1 MRGKKSRLFI
11 CGMLAA
17 CMLIEQIAT
26 DTMSLTA
33 YAAADTTV
41 VSDAQGTSEDSG
53 DGSLQVYTE
62 GDSDTPVA
70 EASGESSE
78 QGTAQTETKASD
90 ESGSADAS
98 SADTG
103 KSEDGAADT
112 SSDAAGKDG
121 TSGDASASTSENA
134 GQSATDGT
142 SKEAANQ
149 SKSATGEDDEELTD
163 EEKAAKEK
171 EEKEKKALEEAALK
185 DAEKK
190 TYKAS
195 IKVIWDDDGNLYKQR
210 PSSLRISI
218 ADQEMELSVSD
229 SDSETTTTVEYTSA
243 EEATEIKLLDSLSDY
258 NTSLD
263 RDSDGTFIIKNTY
276 NGEKKEITIGI
287 KWIDEHNNTV
297 SWPSKVYSNQAK
309 FDLKANDDSRY
320 ETVYFSPTGSTI
332 KRSVQKDFDCSNI
345 EVAALDGYST
355 IVESDN
361 AKENFTVNYIANNR
375 TIDITTSWQNINGH
389 GDRIPERCSFTYG
402 AVEHCI
408 SASFDTYD
416 EKGEKK
422 TISLPDG
429 ELIEDT
435 FSVDPIPCFESVVT
449 RMDWGYDVEY
459 TYSGEGAIS
468 ISVKWIDYDDRWNE
482 RPDQIGLTF
491 IPGIESEA
499 AVTTSTI
506 SAGDNWKNDS
516 LQDKD
521 MPDGWG
527 VEKKIVPQTVYN
539 YTCSYVWFGNNKDTC
554 TITYTHKKIK
564 DGKLKVEWAGDE
576 EHLDLRPSKVKVDL
590 LDDGNIENVIA
601 SFTLTGKNEAF
612 LDLPADFTA
621 DWIQPENVDYY
632 APYIY
637 LDEETD
643 TWVIQY
649 QFCAANQHAVDVI
662 WDDFNNVL
670 NTRPDSFRLKMGG
683 NGDSA
688 GYYIVLSKDDAI
700 EENKWH
706 SLIWLTGENIYA
718 FRRPVITDA
727 NAAALMGYTSN
738 VTITEDKNYQIELKY
753 EGDKREQIKIQTEWK
768 NAEGMNKP
776 KTLSVRLDKDSTYV
790 QKLEVFVDKE
800 ETLYAPE
807 GLSADDITV
816 AEIQSCDEADN
827 YTFETRDDEYNE
839 QGVHVFT
846 IVGTY
851 KTDKVNIGVQKEW
864 IDEGHT
870 GERSDVTV
878 QLYID
883 DQPQNKYKTLTAKN
897 NWKSAFTGLDQLSN
911 GHEYKVEEV
920 LSDKQEKLYKSSV
933 KGDASSGFTITN
945 TYIEEIPIKV
955 IWEDDDNISGFSNTL
970 SRPSSFNMKIN
981 FKKPDGT
988 ESSTSVTVKK
998 PDAVEVDSIWEC
1010 TFTDYDGFVKQY
1022 YNSFEVSGIPSWYE
1036 VEANYTKQDGF
1047 RINCKLKD
1055 EYEYKPLE
1063 IYTVWEGEDET
1074 VGSSQRPANI
1084 ELTLSTDGRS
1094 DSAVI
1099 ISATERKKD
1108 ICVSKDVY
1116 DNDKITIKASDPQP
1130 SDIENAEKYTYY
1142 VTRNEKQKQ
1151 IYTVHCVYS
1160 PVKFDVVK
1168 KWKDTGHKDERPS
1181 SVQVQLYVD
1190 DVKQEGDNALI
1201 TLSAD
1206 NDWKGTF
1213 RLPKLTD
1220 GMSYKVKEVIPEKY
1234 EENYSSEVTGD
1245 ADKGFTITNTYV
1257 EEADKKT
1264 IKITKKWE
1272 DIGHEEER
1280 PDSVTV
1286 RLYDGT
1292 SLVKDDIVLSEDNE
1306 WTATVKVTDNSASY
1320 RVEEVETSTGTDTGT
1335 DSGTTDGSETTTP
1348 TDTDTNDSAKQSAD
1362 STTSTDTGST
1372 DTGST
1377 DQEAAPTP
1385 GTGSTDQEAAPTPG
1399 TGTTDQDAA
1408 PTPGTTT
1415 GGNLSKYQV
1424 SYSSY
1429 TPTTT
1434 GTEEGYNEELII
1446 TNTYKVEGD
1455 DYKDI
1460 TITKYW
1466 DDNDNAAGLRP
1477 SSVEIKLQKKV
1488 GEQTT
1493 ATDVCTV
1500 TLNADNDW
1508 KAVVRDQPLYE
1519 GTGDSRQAIT
1529 YNVLEVGTEDEAP
1542 APTPTPT
1549 PTPEEGDTTTG
1560 GDTDESGEDKD
1571 AAPLSNE
1578 GNTNTTAANTAETD
1592 TSTDTDTQEPAPTPS
1607 GTTTGG
1613 TTTGGTT
1620 TGDDT
1625 TSGGASGGWST
1636 PTIAA
1641 YKAFYVGSAEEGF
1654 TVINSFNL
1662 TDINIKVV
1670 WDDAGH
1676 EEIRPKQVTDIYLYK
1691 GEEQAS
1697 DKLTVDESVNWAQVV
1712 PDQSVEG
1719 DFTVKAPD
1727 LEHYDRTIIGD
1738 ALDGFIITYIY
1749 RDNSD
1754 ETADIVIKKKWDM
1767 GDLAVALA
1775 HPDKATVQLKK
1786 GDEVIAT
1793 QELSA
1798 DNDWTFTMREQPLK
1812 DEKGQEIK
1820 YTVEEVGTPSGYE
1833 MSVEEVNQDAEGR
1846 EIKTDGEGAESS
1858 GKDTDS
1864 QQTAG
1869 QTANGDSAS
1878 AQNGID
1884 GTGTAGAAEG
1894 SDTTQTVTT
1903 AAVAAKVFTVT
1914 NKYNGKTIHYKV
1926 EKKWDIDI
1934 EDNDRPDSIRVAIQ
1948 KKNGDKWETVK
1959 VPELSK
1965 DNSWTWEGNLP
1976 DGEYRARELK
1986 EDTLFEEFETV
1997 IKNAVGTLTKD
2008 TYTSWIAN
2016 IKSSGKSYWSGLPDY
2031 LKKAADKGYD
2041 YLCDSL
2047 NAKADDLYDQMMERL
2062 SFASVDGKIVDAG
2075 DDVYVDYH
2083 VPQRFSAIEGGNQ
2096 DAHVT
2101 HYKVTYEES
2110 GNSCTIT
2117 NEAVLEIDVIKRWI
2131 ELNGAKAPDSVWV
2144 VLMMKPNSK
2153 FMDKLPGGVLDYE
2166 FPVINPIKGGNNPL
2180 ALISEFTLGFGSDL
2194 LNKISGSILPKLA
2207 IAKVSKDDNWKTT
2220 FVVSKYTLGIPMEF
2234 KGAEVTSEIVRQ
2246 IVKYFLKIDLPI
2258 SYNPLDGYISIPTK
2272 AIPTILGITD
2282 ISQITDLSGLVEKA
2296 KEKVM
2301 SMKLEDFGNLGF
2313 DTLLDA
2319 WHLMA
2324 NVINIKFKIDWPDP
2338 DPVPNTIQGEK
2349 TWDDNDNAAGKRP
2362 EQVVV
2367 HLYKNGQPAK
2377 DENGNEITATI
2388 SEKSG
2393 WRYTFVNCPEMDD
2406 QGNRITYTVKEDP
2419 VEGYQVT
2426 YDGYNITNKYTGVT
2440 KEDEYSNIKITKV
2453 WDDAGH
2459 DKKRPTEVVV
2469 TLKGETASGMMISAE
2484 LELTAENDWS
2494 YTAEDMPLV
2503 MDGEEFTYTLTEKEL
2518 SNYTAVISG
2527 SAVNG
2532 FVITNT
2538 YKDQEEETIDI
2549 PITKVWDDQGQ
2560 ENKRPSQITA
2570 TLKKGEGDSA
2580 ETVASVTLSESNN
2593 WKAVVREQPKT
2604 DAATSAEIKYTVEES
2619 AENDGLKNYDGEVTG
2634 SASEGFTITN
2644 TYKPGDGKVN
2654 VKITKQW
2661 EDLGHEDKRPDKV
2674 TATLKNGDK
2683 EVAAVE
2689 LTKENNWTATVRSV
2703 QLKDILNREI
2713 EYTVEE
2719 EALENYD
2726 TAINGSAQDGFV
2738 ITNVYDDNDPETI
2751 DIPITKVWDD
2761 EDNAAGVRPD
2771 SVKVTLKNNGK
2782 VIATATLNE
2791 DNDWT
2796 AVVRDQPQKDEQGN
2810 AIKYVVSEDNVP
2822 GYTHIVSG
2830 NAIDGFIVTNSYRTQ
2845 KILITKE
2852 WKGDEDHTE
2861 SRPDK
2866 VEVKLKVNGEE
2877 YTTVELNADNSWK
2890 ATARVPMY
2898 DKDGEEIKY
2907 TVEEASVKD
2916 YKVEYGEAVKTDN
2929 GYSFAI
2935 TNTYEPETKELKI
2948 TKKWEDEGNTESRP
2962 SQIKV
2967 NLQANGETVDTITLH
2982 SDSASNAAEEGK
2994 ATVTFGESTD
3004 TTWTCTVQDIPVRDG
3019 KGKDITYTVEEDKS
3033 GDDEEAQKLQKYST
3047 KVEGDAESG
3056 FTITNTYDKV
3066 DITITKKWEDLGHDS
3081 ERPSEVIAKL
3091 TGNSETKEVRL
3102 NAGNNW
3108 TDTVKNLPMTTA
3120 DGSKITYKVEESVTC
3135 SNEAD
3140 TAKLAKYKSAVTGD
3154 AQSGFTIT
3162 NTYDDKD
3169 DNTIDILIKKVWED
3183 NDNAAEK
3190 RPESVKVTLKKEGA
3204 EDVIAEATLSEENNW
3219 QVTVKDQPQQDD
3231 SGSDIKYVVSED
3243 TTGEWAE
3250 NYTTKISEVTK
3261 ADAADGADA
3270 DKEANE
3276 NISENADKN
3285 AETHY
3290 VCTVTNTYDDNQ
3302 QKITI
3307 VKKWE
3312 DEGHQDREPE
3322 EVVIKLKAG
3331 DIIARSIALD
3341 KETDWKA
3348 TYTMPVKDAEGK
3360 VITYSIEE
3368 NPVEDYEATY
3378 SGPITLESK
3387 DGGDDSHTLTV
3398 TNTYKQDT
3406 RKIKISKVWKD
3417 EGYESKRPAEV
3428 KINLKAGDQVVASIT
3443 LPKGNVTY
3451 ADGSKSDDSKAKD
3464 GDDADPDGA
3473 QDADA
3478 DKEQEAGSE
3487 DQNTWTGYIDNLP
3500 IRDEEGKEIAYTVEE
3515 DKSGESEDKDKL
3527 KLEDYQTEVAGD
3539 AQNGFTV
3546 TNTYEKK
3553 IPFHVEKEWDIDLEK
3568 NDCPDSIK
3576 VALQKKDGENWK
3588 TAKVVELTKDGGW
3601 KMDVEVPE
3609 GTYRARELKED
3620 TVYDSFVE
3628 TIDKVTKENYGEW
3641 INKIKEGGKSYWSSL
3656 PESIRSAADK
3666 GYDKL
3671 CDALGTKGENLREEL
3686 ISKLGASDADAKII
3700 KGEGEECYVDYSVPA
3715 RVSAV
3720 AGEQE
3725 AHKTRYKVSYKD
3737 EENSCKITNKAILE
3751 IDVIKRW
3758 IVPEGTELPDHVWLV
3773 LMTSPNSKFTD
3784 NLPDGMMKIEFPVVN
3799 PLKGGMNPLEMI
3811 LEATIGVGS
3820 DLIAKITDGILPKL
3834 AVAKVTKDDNWR
3846 TTFVVSKYTMGI
3858 PMEFKGAEATSE
3870 IIRQIVKYFLK
3881 FDLPVSVNL
3890 LDGYISIPT
3899 KAISTIMGIEDVSD
3913 ILDFSKLAGDALA
3926 KAKSLTME
3934 DLKNLGLNT
3943 ITDVGHLMAN
3953 VINIK
3958 FNIPKRD
3965 PDPDPETIRGK
3976 KTWDDDNDAAK
3987 KRPETITVRLYKNG
4001 EPAKDEKGNEITATT
4016 SKNADWSYTFTNCPS
4031 KDKDGNAIT
4040 YSVRED
4046 PVPEGYEVTYSGYN
4060 ITNKYTGEKEN
4071 EDKINITVTKA
4082 WDDEGQEDKRPD
4094 SIKVKLMAD
4103 GEMVQELELTKANNW
4118 TQKVEDLL
4126 LKNNEGKEIKYT
4138 VEEVTSAGS
4147 LENYEIKIT
4156 GDASSGFTIT
4166 NTYKDNKK
4174 TINIPIKKVW
4184 VDDNNAAGKRP
4195 ESVKVTLKNVT
4206 TGEDVKTVEL
4216 LKANNWQTTVE
4227 KLPQYTEDGKE
4238 IEYAVEEETVSGY
4251 TAKIDGSAAEGFTV
4265 TNEYDAS
4272 KITII
4277 KEWKGDEEHKDSR
4290 PKSVKVTLKA
4300 DGEDYASFDL
4310 SESNSWKMT
4319 MHVPTAKEDGTEIKY
4334 TAEEVSVKD
4343 YETKVGEVQKTE
4355 DGYSITITNTYK
4367 PETGSIK
4374 ITKIW
4379 KDEGHTDNR
4388 PSQIKVKLLKGEEV
4402 DQEITLSAEN
4412 ASSEDSTKW
4421 SCTLQNK
4428 ALRDEKGQT
4437 IEYTVEEDKTGESED
4452 AQKIQKYGTKVEG
4465 DAEKGFTITNTYG
4478 EQEITVTKKW
4488 DDLGHE
4494 KDRPEEIQFKLMAN
4508 GEFKQNIILT
4518 AAEGWTKT
4526 VTGLQAADDAGKT
4539 IEYTVTEDKEA
4550 NGDKLKN
4557 YKTSE
4562 AEGDM
4567 EKGFTITNT
4576 YDDED
4581 PATINILLKKVWEDD
4596 DNAAKVRPDSVKVTL
4611 KNKNTGE
4618 EVATVDLSEENSWQ
4632 AVVRDQPAKDDEGK
4646 DIEYQVEEVK
4656 VENYTTKIGDMEKTE
4671 DGYSFTITNTY
4682 EAEDKKITII
4692 KKWKG
4697 DEESKEQDQEEQGQE
4712 DQQQDKQEG
4721 QEQEGQESK
4730 DKRPESVVVRLKAG
4744 DIEFKTLVLDKENN
4758 WQASVRVPVKDADGT
4773 EYNYTVTEDP
4783 VENYETEISEAEK
4796 TEEGYTFTITN
4807 SYKKETTNIKITKI
4821 WKDENDKAKKRP
4833 EKVKI
4838 DLKANG
4844 TVVKSITLPDGTV
4857 TDPSTEEKEGAEEA
4871 GTDTSKE
4878 ENNGTGAD
4886 AGNAADSAALAL
4898 ESDNADEEGDK
4909 DAGDKQEGSEG
4920 SEGSEETAVTE
4931 WTGTIENM
4939 PLRDENGELIT
4950 YTVEE
4955 DKNVEAEK
4963 IRYYK
4968 TEVSGD
4974 AQSGFTVTNTYGDK
4988 ATFHVEKEWKIDLG
5002 NTDRPDSIRV
5012 AIQKKEN
5019 DAWKTEQVVVLSSDN
5034 DWKLDVEILEGS
5046 GEYRAR
5052 EMQQDNAWDEIVGKI
5067 DTLTQDTYA
5076 SWLSSM
5082 KESGKDYW
5090 SSLPDAIRNAADQG
5104 YSALCDKVGAEGEEL
5119 RKKMISMLGA
5129 KDADSKIVT
5138 GEAAKEEGGEDGRYV
5153 IYSVPAR
5160 PTAITGEQEAHQTRY
5175 EVKYEDEKNSC
5186 KITNEAILEIDVI
5199 KRWIVP
5205 EGTELPEKVW
5215 VALMAKPSSKFTEQL
5230 PAGVLDYEFPV
5241 INPKTGG
5248 QNPVS
5253 IISDMAL
5260 GLSADWLDNLI
5271 PNIPKLA
5278 IAKITKDDN
5287 WKTTFIVSKYT
5298 MGVPMEYKGAE
5309 LTSEVIRQIIKYLSG
5324 FDIPISVNILDGY
5337 ISIPT
5342 KAIKTI
5348 MGIENVSDILD
5359 FSKLTGAALKKA
5371 KSLTLDD
5378 LKNLGLNTITDVGHL
5393 MANVI
5398 NIKFNIPPGDPTPGT
5413 IEGEKTWDD
5422 NNNAAGK
5429 RPETIT
5435 VRLYKN
5441 GEPAKDAKG
5450 NDIVAVT
5457 SKDANWKYTFTDLA
5471 DKDDEGNTITY
5482 SVREDPVEYYETTYS
5497 GYNITNKYTEK
5508 KVNEDKIDITVIKK
5522 WDDQGQQDKRPEFIE
5537 VTLTADDASVQA
5549 QTVKLTRSNDWT
5561 YTFKDLPLKNAEGKE
5576 IEYKVNEV
5584 TVEHYK
5590 TEVTGN
5596 ASSGFTITNTYSNE
5610 DPETIDI
5617 PVTKVWDDIGH
5628 ESERPFKITVK
5639 LMKDGAEQP
5648 LQTVELNQDNGWKT
5662 TIYGLPTKEEDDT
5675 EITYRLE
5682 EDKESLNLQN
5692 YDTSITGDM
5701 EKGFT
5706 ITNTYEDNDPKTIDI
5721 PIRKVWKDDDNRA
5734 SSRPESVQVTLINQN
5749 TAQEVAT
5756 VELSESNSW
5765 SAVVRDQPQYD
5776 DKGDEIKYT
5785 VSEISVPGYEVEIAG
5800 SATEGFTVTNTKSNQ
5815 KITVL
5820 KKWEGD
5826 EQEKRPEKVTVTLKA
5841 DGELYAMFDLCESN
5855 HWKTTMKVP
5864 IRNEKGEEIKYT
5876 VTEETVNDYV
5886 TKISEAEKTDEG
5898 YTFTITNTYKKETKN
5913 VTITKVWVD
5922 EGYDDVRPSQVRIDL
5937 KANGTVVKSLHLP
5950 EGKIVDA
5957 DTSKAEETAINLK
5970 KEDNQWSGTIKDL
5983 PARDEDGKTITYTV
5997 EEDKSDTATD
6007 AEKIQKY
6014 GTEYSGNAESGFTV
6028 TNTYDQK
6035 DPETIK
6041 IPVIKIWDD
6050 NDNAADLRPEK
6061 VTIEIINK
6069 KTEEVVDT
6077 IELTKAN
6084 NAANEW
6090 KGLSKELPKTG
6101 EDGTTPIEYTA
6112 KELTVEGY
6120 TTEGPTGDAQIGFT
6134 FTNKYD
6140 VRKIV
6145 IKKVWAGDEDRTDKR
6160 PKEVIVRLK
6169 ANDITA
6175 RTIVLSEENNW
6186 EASYSMPAMGADKT
6200 PYTYSVEE
6208 DPVEDYKTEVKEEST
6223 EDGKTITFTV
6233 TNTYEQEKQDIKIT
6247 KIWKDEGFEA
6257 DRPSKVKIDLKA
6269 NDEVVASISLPD
6281 GEVTYTKKDD
6291 TTEGED
6297 AGKDDTTEGEDTSK
6311 KDETAEGEDTAGSNP
6326 STEGTGTG
6334 GTEGSDSKEPT
6345 EWTGTIQ
6352 NMPVRDA
6359 QGNEISYSVTEDKT
6373 VEKDKIEKYT
6383 TEYGGD
6389 AQSGFTVTNSRS
6401 NTFTV
6406 EKKWDIDL
6414 LGNDR
6419 PDSIRVAIQKK
6430 EEEDTWKT
6438 VKVVELSSDNSWKL
6452 DVSVPE
6458 GTYRAREMQED
6469 TALDEIIQKID
6480 NVTKQTYGNWIT
6492 SIKESGKEYWSGL
6505 PESIRSAADK
6515 GYDELCDAVGAQGED
6530 LRTKM
6535 IELLGAAKADSKI
6548 VEAGDESYV
6557 SYHVPERTTSTE
6569 GAHQTKYLV
6578 KYEDKDNSCI
6588 ITNQAILEID
6598 VIKRWLELNGAKK
6611 PDKVVV
6617 VLLASID
6624 QSKIAGLDTS
6634 GIELPGYLNVE
6645 VPVVSPIKGGN
6656 DIFAVLADYDL
6667 GFGSDILNKI
6677 SLIPKLAVAKVDESC
6692 NWRTSYVVSK
6702 YTLGLPMKYKGAELT
6717 SEIIRQVVKY
6727 WIGIDSPVSFSPF
6740 GGFISIPTKA
6750 IHTYLGIEDLED
6762 LMDLSKLTGKALE
6775 KAKTLQLDD
6784 FKNFGFDTLKDDWH
6798 LMANVINILFKIDI
6812 PPGDPDV
6819 PPNTVVGKKTWDDN
6833 DDAAKKRPSTITVH
6847 LYKNG
6852 QPALDENGKEITATT
6867 SAAGE
6872 WRYSFTNCPS
6882 KDANGNKITYSIR
6895 EDKVEWYTTIY
6906 DGMNVTNRYRESGGE
6921 EEKINITITKK
6932 WEDND
6937 NKAKKRPTTIT
6948 VNLKN
6953 GESIVGTVVL
6963 SESNN
6968 WTDTIKD
6975 LPLKDAQGKEIDYKV
6990 DEVSVPGYTTTIDG
7004 DKTSGFT
7011 ITNTYE
7017 EQVSN
7022 PIKIVVITKWVDEG
7036 HEDKR
7041 PDHVTIGL
7049 YADGDKVKGDDQTAS
7064 QEWTTTYEN
7073 MPKFKTSTNGRL
7085 RAGAIMLTAGADAQS
7100 DLIAYS
7106 VTEDPVKNYT
7116 TVVGSAEE
7124 MDYGYRFIIVN
7135 TYTEDG
7141 GEYVPPTDPTEPD
7154 HGEYVPPNDP
7164 TEVPPS
7170 TPTTPTTVPPTP
7182 TTVIPPGGTTQVGS
7196 LQVSKVVKGSDED
7209 KAKSFT
7215 FTVTLSLNGVPYVGT
7230 VGTEGILFDAEGKTT
7245 FTLKDG
7251 ETKLIEG
7258 IPAGLT
7264 YTVTEEKADGFKVI
7278 KTGETGTIE
7287 NGRVKTAQFTNVHF
7301 AGIVTN
7307 IVPKTGDT
7315 SNMMLWICLIGAAV
7329 IVMVLVTV
7337 IGRKKDKQNKK

>member
-103 KSEDGAADT
+103 KSESGAAGT
-112 SSDAAGKDG
+112 SSAAAA
-121 TSGDASASTSENA
+121 SGDSSAANGSNKDSSASTSENA
-134 GQSATDGT
+134 GQNAADGT
-142 SKEAANQ
+142 SKDAANQ
-149 SKSATGEDDEELTD
+149 SESATGEDDEELTD

-229 SDSETTTTVEYTSA
+229 SDSETTTTVRYTSA

-263 RDSDGTFIIKNTY
+263 RDSEGTFIIKNTY

-355 IVESDN
+355 VVESDN

-435 FSVDPIPCFESVVT
+435 FSVDPIPYFESVVT

-643 TWVIQY
+643 TWVIRY
-649 QFCAANQHAVDVI
+649 QFCATNQHAVDVI

-670 NTRPDSFRLKMGG
+670 NTRPDSFRLKMDG
-683 NGDSA
+683 NGDTA

-718 FRRPVITDA
+718 FKRPVITDA

-738 VTITEDKNYQIELKY
+738 VTITEDENYQIELKY

-776 KTLSVRLDKDSTYV
+776 KTLSVTLDKDSTYV
-790 QKLEVFVDKE
+790 QKLEVPFDKGE
-800 ETLYAPE
+800 MLYAPE

-955 IWEDDDNISGFSNTL
+955 IWEDDDNISGYSNTL

-981 FKKPDGT
+981 FKKLDGT

-1022 YNSFEVSGIPSWYE
+1022 YKSFEVSGIPSWYE

-1047 RINCKLKD
+1047 LINCKLKD
-1055 EYEYKPLE
+1055 EYEYKSLE

-1099 ISATERKKD
+1099 ISATEPKND

-1142 VTRNEKQKQ
+1142 VTRNEEQKQK
-1151 IYTVHCVYS
+1151 YTVHCVYS

-1257 EEADKKT
+1257 EDADKKT

-1320 RVEEVETSTGTDTGT
+1320 RVEEVETTTGTDTGT

-1362 STTSTDTGST
+1362 TTTSTDTGST
-1372 DTGST
+1372 D
-1377 DQEAAPTP
+1377 
-1385 GTGSTDQEAAPTPG
+1385 

-1415 GGNLSKYQV
+1415 GGSLSKYQV

-1446 TNTYKVEGD
+1446 TNTYKVESD
-1455 DYKDI
+1455 DYRDI

-1676 EEIRPKQVTDIYLYK
+1676 EEIRPKQVTDIYLYR

-1697 DKLTVDESVNWAQVV
+1697 DKLTVDESINWAQVV

-1738 ALDGFIITYIY
+1738 ALDGFTITYIY

-1754 ETADIVIKKKWDM
+1754 ETANIVIKKKWDM

-1833 MSVEEVNQDAEGR
+1833 MSVEEVNQDAEGK
-1846 EIKTDGEGAESS
+1846 EIKTD
-1858 GKDTDS
+1858 
-1864 QQTAG
+1864 G

-2604 DAATSAEIKYTVEES
+2604 DAATGAEIKYTVEES

-2810 AIKYVVSEDNVP
+2810 AIKYMVSEDNVP

-2935 TNTYEPETKELKI
+2935 TNNYEPETKELKI

-2967 NLQANGETVDTITLH
+2967 NLQANGETVDTITLR
-2982 SDSASNAAEEGK
+2982 SDSASIAAVAEAKASNESGNDGNSNSEDASNAADEGK

-3091 TGNSETKEVRL
+3091 TGNGETKEVRL

-3331 DIIARSIALD
+3331 DSIARSIALD

-3348 TYTMPVKDAEGK
+3348 TYTMRVKDAEGK

-3553 IPFHVEKEWDIDLEK
+3553 ITFHVEKEWDIDLEK

-4118 TQKVEDLL
+4118 TQKVEDLP

-4156 GDASSGFTIT
+4156 GD
-4166 NTYKDNKK
+4166 
-4174 TINIPIKKVW
+4174 
-4184 VDDNNAAGKRP
+4184 
-4195 ESVKVTLKNVT
+4195 
-4206 TGEDVKTVEL
+4206 
-4216 LKANNWQTTVE
+4216 
-4227 KLPQYTEDGKE
+4227 
-4238 IEYAVEEETVSGY
+4238 
-4251 TAKIDGSAAEGFTV
+4251 
-4265 TNEYDAS
+4265 
-4272 KITII
+4272 
-4277 KEWKGDEEHKDSR
+4277 
-4290 PKSVKVTLKA
+4290 
-4300 DGEDYASFDL
+4300 
-4310 SESNSWKMT
+4310 
-4319 MHVPTAKEDGTEIKY
+4319 
-4334 TAEEVSVKD
+4334 
-4343 YETKVGEVQKTE
+4343 
-4355 DGYSITITNTYK
+4355 
-4367 PETGSIK
+4367 
-4374 ITKIW
+4374 
-4379 KDEGHTDNR
+4379 
-4388 PSQIKVKLLKGEEV
+4388 
-4402 DQEITLSAEN
+4402 
-4412 ASSEDSTKW
+4412 
-4421 SCTLQNK
+4421 
-4428 ALRDEKGQT
+4428 
-4437 IEYTVEEDKTGESED
+4437 
-4452 AQKIQKYGTKVEG
+4452 
-4465 DAEKGFTITNTYG
+4465 
-4478 EQEITVTKKW
+4478 
-4488 DDLGHE
+4488 
-4494 KDRPEEIQFKLMAN
+4494 
-4508 GEFKQNIILT
+4508 
-4518 AAEGWTKT
+4518 
-4526 VTGLQAADDAGKT
+4526 
-4539 IEYTVTEDKEA
+4539 
-4550 NGDKLKN
+4550 
-4557 YKTSE
+4557 
-4562 AEGDM
+4562 
-4567 EKGFTITNT
+4567 
-4576 YDDED
+4576 
-4581 PATINILLKKVWEDD
+4581 
-4596 DNAAKVRPDSVKVTL
+4596 
-4611 KNKNTGE
+4611 
-4618 EVATVDLSEENSWQ
+4618 
-4632 AVVRDQPAKDDEGK
+4632 
-4646 DIEYQVEEVK
+4646 
-4656 VENYTTKIGDMEKTE
+4656 
-4671 DGYSFTITNTY
+4671 
-4682 EAEDKKITII
+4682 
-4692 KKWKG
+4692 
-4697 DEESKEQDQEEQGQE
+4697 
-4712 DQQQDKQEG
+4712 
-4721 QEQEGQESK
+4721 
-4730 DKRPESVVVRLKAG
+4730 
-4744 DIEFKTLVLDKENN
+4744 
-4758 WQASVRVPVKDADGT
+4758 
-4773 EYNYTVTEDP
+4773 
-4783 VENYETEISEAEK
+4783 
-4796 TEEGYTFTITN
+4796 
-4807 SYKKETTNIKITKI
+4807 
-4821 WKDENDKAKKRP
+4821 
-4833 EKVKI
+4833 
-4838 DLKANG
+4838 
-4844 TVVKSITLPDGTV
+4844 
-4857 TDPSTEEKEGAEEA
+4857 
-4871 GTDTSKE
+4871 
-4878 ENNGTGAD
+4878 
-4886 AGNAADSAALAL
+4886 
-4898 ESDNADEEGDK
+4898 
-4909 DAGDKQEGSEG
+4909 
-4920 SEGSEETAVTE
+4920 
-4931 WTGTIENM
+4931 
-4939 PLRDENGELIT
+4939 
-4950 YTVEE
+4950 
-4955 DKNVEAEK
+4955 
-4963 IRYYK
+4963 
-4968 TEVSGD
+4968 
-4974 AQSGFTVTNTYGDK
+4974 
-4988 ATFHVEKEWKIDLG
+4988 
-5002 NTDRPDSIRV
+5002 
-5012 AIQKKEN
+5012 
-5019 DAWKTEQVVVLSSDN
+5019 
-5034 DWKLDVEILEGS
+5034 
-5046 GEYRAR
+5046 
-5052 EMQQDNAWDEIVGKI
+5052 
-5067 DTLTQDTYA
+5067 
-5076 SWLSSM
+5076 
-5082 KESGKDYW
+5082 
-5090 SSLPDAIRNAADQG
+5090 
-5104 YSALCDKVGAEGEEL
+5104 
-5119 RKKMISMLGA
+5119 
-5129 KDADSKIVT
+5129 
-5138 GEAAKEEGGEDGRYV
+5138 
-5153 IYSVPAR
+5153 
-5160 PTAITGEQEAHQTRY
+5160 
-5175 EVKYEDEKNSC
+5175 
-5186 KITNEAILEIDVI
+5186 
-5199 KRWIVP
+5199 
-5205 EGTELPEKVW
+5205 
-5215 VALMAKPSSKFTEQL
+5215 
-5230 PAGVLDYEFPV
+5230 
-5241 INPKTGG
+5241 
-5248 QNPVS
+5248 
-5253 IISDMAL
+5253 
-5260 GLSADWLDNLI
+5260 
-5271 PNIPKLA
+5271 
-5278 IAKITKDDN
+5278 
-5287 WKTTFIVSKYT
+5287 
-5298 MGVPMEYKGAE
+5298 
-5309 LTSEVIRQIIKYLSG
+5309 
-5324 FDIPISVNILDGY
+5324 
-5337 ISIPT
+5337 
-5342 KAIKTI
+5342 
-5348 MGIENVSDILD
+5348 
-5359 FSKLTGAALKKA
+5359 
-5371 KSLTLDD
+5371 
-5378 LKNLGLNTITDVGHL
+5378 
-5393 MANVI
+5393 
-5398 NIKFNIPPGDPTPGT
+5398 
-5413 IEGEKTWDD
+5413 
-5422 NNNAAGK
+5422 
-5429 RPETIT
+5429 
-5435 VRLYKN
+5435 
-5441 GEPAKDAKG
+5441 
-5450 NDIVAVT
+5450 
-5457 SKDANWKYTFTDLA
+5457 
-5471 DKDDEGNTITY
+5471 
-5482 SVREDPVEYYETTYS
+5482 
-5497 GYNITNKYTEK
+5497 
-5508 KVNEDKIDITVIKK
+5508 
-5522 WDDQGQQDKRPEFIE
+5522 
-5537 VTLTADDASVQA
+5537 
-5549 QTVKLTRSNDWT
+5549 
-5561 YTFKDLPLKNAEGKE
+5561 
-5576 IEYKVNEV
+5576 
-5584 TVEHYK
+5584 
-5590 TEVTGN
+5590 

-5662 TIYGLPTKEEDDT
+5662 TIYGLPTKEEDGT

-5937 KANGTVVKSLHLP
+5937 KANGTVVKSLYLP

-6247 KIWKDEGFEA
+6247 KIWKDEGFET

-6297 AGKDDTTEGEDTSK
+6297 AG
-6311 KDETAEGEDTAGSNP
+6311 AAGSNP
-6326 STEGTGTG
+6326 SLEGTGT

-6578 KYEDKDNSCI
+6578 KYEDKDNSCT

-6656 DIFAVLADYDL
+6656 DIFAVLADYAL

-6692 NWRTSYVVSK
+6692 NWRTSFVVSK

>member
-33 YAAADTTV
+33 YAASDTTV

-62 GDSDTPVA
+62 DGSDTPVA
-70 EASGESSE
+70 EASGEGSE
-78 QGTAQTETKASD
+78 QGTTQTETKASD

-103 KSEDGAADT
+103 KSEGGAADT
-112 SSDAAGKDG
+112 SSASAA
-121 TSGDASASTSENA
+121 SGDSSAASGSNKDSSASTSENA
-134 GQSATDGT
+134 GQNATDGT
-142 SKEAANQ
+142 SKDASAKSE
-149 SKSATGEDDEELTD
+149 SATGEDDEELTE

-171 EEKEKKALEEAALK
+171 EEKEKQALE
-185 DAEKK
+185 DAQK
-190 TYKAS
+190 TER
-195 IKVIWDDDGNLYKQR
+195 KVNVKITWEDEGNLYEQR
-210 PSSLRISI
+210 PSSVRFSI
-218 ADQEMELSVSD
+218 ADQEMEVSG
-229 SDSETTTTVEYTSA
+229 SGSGNEWTATVTYTSA
-243 EEATEIKLLDSLSDY
+243 EDATEITGVDAGGNY
-258 NTSLD
+258 NVSWEKNE
-263 RDSDGTFIIKNTY
+263 DGSFVIKGTYKGSKKEVSIKTNWINTY
-276 NGEKKEITIGI
+276 NQ
-287 KWIDEHNNTV
+287 TV
-297 SWPSKVYSNQAK
+297 DWPSDLTNYTVKVG
-309 FDLKANDDSRY
+309 LKRNND
-320 ETVYFSPTGSTI
+320 STYKQI
-332 KRSVQKDFDCSNI
+332 TFYRNNRTTTLSVKEDFDASNI
-345 EVAALDGYST
+345 EAPSVNGYT
-355 IVESDN
+355 CVIVPDE
-361 AKENFTVNYIANNR
+361 AGENFTINYIANNR
-375 TIDITTSWQNINGH
+375 KIKVITSWNDKGFES
-389 GDRIPERCSFTYG
+389 RVPKTYSVNYG
-402 AVEHCI
+402 TENNVWKATFSSDDLLENYI
-408 SASFDTYD
+408 
-416 EKGEKK
+416 E
-422 TISLPDG
+422 LPDG
-429 ELIEDT
+429 VLVEDT
-435 FSVDPIPCFESVVT
+435 LTVDAVPYFSTTVRKTFNGYYIEHLLEGEGTINVSVVWN
-449 RMDWGYDVEY
+449 DLDDYWGD
-459 TYSGEGAIS
+459 
-468 ISVKWIDYDDRWNE
+468 
-482 RPDQIGLTF
+482 RPD
-491 IPGIESEA
+491 
-499 AVTTSTI
+499 AVWAKFSYSSSTGTEEKEVTVY
-506 SAGDNWKNDS
+506 AQNDWKDNS
-516 LQDKD
+516 LQEKD
-521 MPDGWG
+521 LPEGWASKKVILSEVVEGYTFSWKGNVKDG
-527 VEKKIVPQTVYN
+527 
-539 YTCSYVWFGNNKDTC
+539 F
-554 TITYTHKKIK
+554 TITYTHDGLKQYPPAFKVKWNDSGNESGAVSHPDSVSVKI
-564 DGKLKVEWAGDE
+564 
-576 EHLDLRPSKVKVDL
+576 LDLNNPGKV
-590 LDDGNIENVIA
+590 LDDVSVVTGMTSWGKELPTEYTNEN
-601 SFTLTGKNEAF
+601 SDEWLQ
-612 LDLPADFTA
+612 L
-621 DWIQPENVDYY
+621 ENVDHYVPTIAYVSNIDEYTIIYNY
-632 APYIY
+632 ASDKYH
-637 LDEETD
+637 LT
-643 TWVIQY
+643 V
-649 QFCAANQHAVDVI
+649 N
-662 WDDFNNVL
+662 WDDFNNAYGSRPDVL
-670 NTRPDSFRLKMGG
+670 RVKIGSKNESGNGYIIELTDTDQTDGNKWETDFWYTSVVGGHVPSIYDAEKFLKNYTCDIVEDDVRQTSRFGYTCNLKYTGADRKDIVFDVEWFNDGGITSLRPDNLYVNIENEGKLLQTVKLPTKSASTTISVLHTVTNEDVSLVNPQPEDQEGKYKYEIEAVSLEKGDDKQHFKIKCTLDSEVTSFPVEIKWDDKGFEGLRPDSVSVQL
-683 NGDSA
+683 
-688 GYYIVLSKDDAI
+688 
-700 EENKWH
+700 
-706 SLIWLTGENIYA
+706 YA
-718 FRRPVITDA
+718 DGK
-727 NAAALMGYTSN
+727 ALG
-738 VTITEDKNYQIELKY
+738 
-753 EGDKREQIKIQTEWK
+753 
-768 NAEGMNKP
+768 
-776 KTLSVRLDKDSTYV
+776 KTLSISANEKGEWKGKFENLPRLTSGKYTIE
-790 QKLEVFVDKE
+790 EVFD
-800 ETLYAPE
+800 
-807 GLSADDITV
+807 
-816 AEIQSCDEADN
+816 
-827 YTFETRDDEYNE
+827 
-839 QGVHVFT
+839 
-846 IVGTY
+846 
-851 KTDKVNIGVQKEW
+851 TD
-864 IDEGHT
+864 
-870 GERSDVTV
+870 
-878 QLYID
+878 
-883 DQPQNKYKTLTAKN
+883 
-897 NWKSAFTGLDQLSN
+897 
-911 GHEYKVEEV
+911 HEYLYEV
-920 LSDKQEKLYKSSV
+920 VQEGSQ
-933 KGDASSGFTITN
+933 DRGFTITN
-945 TYIEEIPIKV
+945 HYLQTVPLIVKWKESSDANKVLLRPDSFQVIYEWLEGSQKVSGQETITKQPTTSDDEWAHALYVPYSVLNSYGLTGVRGYNVEKFYKNEITGKATDGFCITFTQK
-955 IWEDDDNISGFSNTL
+955 EDILT
-970 SRPSSFNMKIN
+970 KIN
-981 FKKPDGT
+981 IK
-988 ESSTSVTVKK
+988 
-998 PDAVEVDSIWEC
+998 A
-1010 TFTDYDGFVKQY
+1010 
-1022 YNSFEVSGIPSWYE
+1022 
-1036 VEANYTKQDGF
+1036 
-1047 RINCKLKD
+1047 
-1055 EYEYKPLE
+1055 
-1063 IYTVWEGEDET
+1063 VWEGDDADTTEA
-1074 VGSSQRPANI
+1074 VRPSEI
-1084 ELTLSTDGRS
+1084 ELNF
-1094 DSAVI
+1094 SA
-1099 ISATERKKD
+1099 
-1108 ICVSKDVY
+1108 
-1116 DNDKITIKASDPQP
+1116 NDKSDVTRIKTSDNNTVAVPKDLLDELTIKASNPQP
-1130 SDIENAEKYTYY
+1130 TDITNADKYTYY
-1142 VTRNEKQKQ
+1142 VTKDTDKENS
-1151 IYTVHCVYS
+1151 YTVHCVYS

-1168 KWKDTGHKDERPS
+1168 KWKDTGHKGERPF

-1245 ADKGFTITNTYV
+1245 ADNGFTITNTYV
-1257 EEADKKT
+1257 EDADKKT

-1272 DIGHEEER
+1272 DIGHENER
-1280 PDSVTV
+1280 PESVTV

-1292 SLVKDDIVLSEDNE
+1292 SLVKDDIVLSEDNH
-1306 WTATVKVTDNSASY
+1306 WTTTVKVTDNSASY
-1320 RVEEVETSTGTDTGT
+1320 RVEEVETSTGTDTDT

-1362 STTSTDTGST
+1362 STTSTDTDST

-1377 DQEAAPTP
+1377 NQDAAPTPGTDSTDQDAAPTP

-1399 TGTTDQDAA
+1399 T
-1408 PTPGTTT
+1408 TT
-1415 GGNLSKYQV
+1415 GGSLSKYQV

-1455 DYKDI
+1455 DYRDI

-1519 GTGDSRQAIT
+1519 GTGESKQAIT
-1529 YNVLEVGTEDEAP
+1529 YNVLEVGVEDEAP
-1542 APTPTPT
+1542 APTPT

-1571 AAPLSNE
+1571 AAPLSDN
-1578 GNTNTTAANTAETD
+1578 GDASTTANEKTATD
-1592 TSTDTDTQEPAPTPS
+1592 TGTDTQDPAPTPG

-1613 TTTGGTT
+1613 STTGGTT

-1625 TSGGASGGWST
+1625 TSGGASGDWST

-1641 YKAFYVGSAEEGF
+1641 YIANYVGSAEEGF

-1697 DKLTVDESVNWAQVV
+1697 DKLTVDESVNWAQTV
-1712 PDQSVEG
+1712 PDQRVDG

-1738 ALDGFIITYIY
+1738 ALDGFTITYIY

-1833 MSVEEVNQDAEGR
+1833 MSVEEVNQDAEGK
-1846 EIKTDGEGAESS
+1846 EIKTDGEGTESGS
-1858 GKDTDS
+1858 KDTDS

-1878 AQNGID
+1878 AQNSAD
-1884 GTGTAGAAEG
+1884 GTGTTGAADG

-1903 AAVAAKVFTVT
+1903 ATVAAKVFTVT

-1934 EDNDRPDSIRVAIQ
+1934 EDNDCPNSIRVAIQ

-1997 IKNAVGTLTKD
+1997 IKNTVGTLTKD
-2008 TYTSWIAN
+2008 TYTFWIAN

-2083 VPQRFSAIEGGNQ
+2083 VPQRFSFIEGGNQ

-2153 FMDKLPGGVLDYE
+2153 FMNKLPSGVLDYE

-2296 KEKVM
+2296 KEKVN

-2338 DPVPNTIQGEK
+2338 DPVPNTIQGKK

-2377 DENGNEITATI
+2377 DESGNEITATI

-2393 WRYTFVNCPEMDD
+2393 WRYTFVNCPEMDE

-2459 DKKRPTEVVV
+2459 ETKRPTAVVV

-2484 LELTAENDWS
+2484 LDVTAENDWS
-2494 YTAEDMPLV
+2494 YTAEDMLLV

-2518 SNYTAVISG
+2518 PNYTTVISG

-2538 YKDQEEETIDI
+2538 YKDQEEGTIDI

-2560 ENKRPSQITA
+2560 ESKRPAQITA

-2580 ETVASVTLSESNN
+2580 ETVATVTLSESNN
-2593 WKAVVREQPKT
+2593 WKAVVREQAKT
-2604 DAATSAEIKYTVEES
+2604 DAATGAEIKYTVEES
-2619 AENDGLKNYDGEVTG
+2619 AENDGLKNYDGEITG
-2634 SASEGFTITN
+2634 SATEGFTITN

-2683 EVAAVE
+2683 EVATVE

-2703 QLKDILNREI
+2703 QLRDILNREI

-2761 EDNAAGVRPD
+2761 EDNAAGVRPA
-2771 SVKVTLKNNGK
+2771 SVKVALKNNGK

-2791 DNDWT
+2791 DNGWT

-2830 NAIDGFIVTNSYRTQ
+2830 NAIDGFTVTNSYRTQ

-2852 WKGDEDHTE
+2852 WKGDEDHTD

-2866 VEVKLKVNGEE
+2866 VEVKLKANGEE

-2890 ATARVPMY
+2890 ASARVPMY
-2898 DKDGEEIKY
+2898 DKDGEEIQY
-2907 TVEEASVKD
+2907 TVEETSVKD

-2948 TKKWEDEGNTESRP
+2948 TKKWEDAANTEGRP
-2962 SQIKV
+2962 NQIKV
-2967 NLQANGETVDTITLH
+2967 NLQANGETVDTITLS
-2982 SDSASNAAEEGK
+2982 SDSAFIAAVAETKASNESGNDGNSNSEDASNAADEGK
-2994 ATVTFGESTD
+2994 ATVTVGESTD
-3004 TTWTCTVQDIPVRDG
+3004 TTWTCTVQGIPVRDG

-3047 KVEGDAESG
+3047 KVEGDAENG
-3056 FTITNTYDKV
+3056 FTITNTYGTV

-3081 ERPSEVIAKL
+3081 ERPSEVIATL
-3091 TGNSETKEVRL
+3091 TGSNGEKEEVKL
-3102 NAGNNW
+3102 NADNNW
-3108 TDTVKNLPMTTA
+3108 TDTVKNLHMTTA

-3140 TAKLAKYKSAVTGD
+3140 TAELKKYKSAVTGD

-3169 DNTIDILIKKVWED
+3169 DRTIDILIKKVWED
-3183 NDNAAEK
+3183 KDNAAGK

-3219 QVTVKDQPQQDD
+3219 QVTVKDQPQKDG

-3243 TTGEWAE
+3243 TTDEWAKS
-3250 NYTTKISEVTK
+3250 YTTKISEVTK
-3261 ADAADGADA
+3261 VNAADGADA
-3270 DKEANE
+3270 GEEANE

-3302 QKITI
+3302 QKITV

-3312 DEGHQDREPE
+3312 DEGHQDRKPE

-3331 DIIARSIALD
+3331 DIIARPIVLD

-3348 TYTMPVKDAEGK
+3348 TYTMPVKDAKGK

-3368 NPVEDYEATY
+3368 NPVEDYEAKY
-3378 SGPITLESK
+3378 SEPITLESK
-3387 DGGDDSHTLTV
+3387 DGEDDSHTLTV

-3451 ADGSKSDDSKAKD
+3451 ADGSKSDDGKAKD
-3464 GDDADPDGA
+3464 GEDDDPDGA

-3500 IRDEEGKEIAYTVEE
+3500 IRDEQGNEITYTVEE
-3515 DKSGESEDKDKL
+3515 DKSGEAEDKDKL
-3527 KLEDYQTEVAGD
+3527 KLEDYQTEVSGD
-3539 AQNGFTV
+3539 VQNGFTV

-3553 IPFHVEKEWDIDLEK
+3553 ITFHVEKEWDIDLEQ

-3784 NLPDGMMKIEFPVVN
+3784 NLPDGMMKIEFPVIN

-3958 FNIPKRD
+3958 FNIPKGD

-3976 KTWDDDNDAAK
+3976 KTWDDNNDAAK
-3987 KRPETITVRLYKNG
+3987 KRPETITVRLYMNG

-4046 PVPEGYEVTYSGYN
+4046 PV
-4060 ITNKYTGEKEN
+4060 
-4071 EDKINITVTKA
+4071 
-4082 WDDEGQEDKRPD
+4082 
-4094 SIKVKLMAD
+4094 
-4103 GEMVQELELTKANNW
+4103 
-4118 TQKVEDLL
+4118 
-4126 LKNNEGKEIKYT
+4126 
-4138 VEEVTSAGS
+4138 
-4147 LENYEIKIT
+4147 
-4156 GDASSGFTIT
+4156 
-4166 NTYKDNKK
+4166 
-4174 TINIPIKKVW
+4174 
-4184 VDDNNAAGKRP
+4184 
-4195 ESVKVTLKNVT
+4195 
-4206 TGEDVKTVEL
+4206 
-4216 LKANNWQTTVE
+4216 
-4227 KLPQYTEDGKE
+4227 
-4238 IEYAVEEETVSGY
+4238 
-4251 TAKIDGSAAEGFTV
+4251 
-4265 TNEYDAS
+4265 
-4272 KITII
+4272 
-4277 KEWKGDEEHKDSR
+4277 
-4290 PKSVKVTLKA
+4290 
-4300 DGEDYASFDL
+4300 
-4310 SESNSWKMT
+4310 
-4319 MHVPTAKEDGTEIKY
+4319 
-4334 TAEEVSVKD
+4334 
-4343 YETKVGEVQKTE
+4343 
-4355 DGYSITITNTYK
+4355 
-4367 PETGSIK
+4367 
-4374 ITKIW
+4374 
-4379 KDEGHTDNR
+4379 
-4388 PSQIKVKLLKGEEV
+4388 
-4402 DQEITLSAEN
+4402 
-4412 ASSEDSTKW
+4412 
-4421 SCTLQNK
+4421 
-4428 ALRDEKGQT
+4428 
-4437 IEYTVEEDKTGESED
+4437 
-4452 AQKIQKYGTKVEG
+4452 
-4465 DAEKGFTITNTYG
+4465 
-4478 EQEITVTKKW
+4478 
-4488 DDLGHE
+4488 
-4494 KDRPEEIQFKLMAN
+4494 
-4508 GEFKQNIILT
+4508 
-4518 AAEGWTKT
+4518 
-4526 VTGLQAADDAGKT
+4526 
-4539 IEYTVTEDKEA
+4539 
-4550 NGDKLKN
+4550 
-4557 YKTSE
+4557 
-4562 AEGDM
+4562 
-4567 EKGFTITNT
+4567 
-4576 YDDED
+4576 
-4581 PATINILLKKVWEDD
+4581 
-4596 DNAAKVRPDSVKVTL
+4596 
-4611 KNKNTGE
+4611 
-4618 EVATVDLSEENSWQ
+4618 
-4632 AVVRDQPAKDDEGK
+4632 
-4646 DIEYQVEEVK
+4646 
-4656 VENYTTKIGDMEKTE
+4656 
-4671 DGYSFTITNTY
+4671 
-4682 EAEDKKITII
+4682 
-4692 KKWKG
+4692 
-4697 DEESKEQDQEEQGQE
+4697 
-4712 DQQQDKQEG
+4712 
-4721 QEQEGQESK
+4721 
-4730 DKRPESVVVRLKAG
+4730 
-4744 DIEFKTLVLDKENN
+4744 
-4758 WQASVRVPVKDADGT
+4758 
-4773 EYNYTVTEDP
+4773 
-4783 VENYETEISEAEK
+4783 
-4796 TEEGYTFTITN
+4796 
-4807 SYKKETTNIKITKI
+4807 
-4821 WKDENDKAKKRP
+4821 
-4833 EKVKI
+4833 
-4838 DLKANG
+4838 
-4844 TVVKSITLPDGTV
+4844 
-4857 TDPSTEEKEGAEEA
+4857 
-4871 GTDTSKE
+4871 
-4878 ENNGTGAD
+4878 
-4886 AGNAADSAALAL
+4886 
-4898 ESDNADEEGDK
+4898 
-4909 DAGDKQEGSEG
+4909 
-4920 SEGSEETAVTE
+4920 
-4931 WTGTIENM
+4931 
-4939 PLRDENGELIT
+4939 
-4950 YTVEE
+4950 
-4955 DKNVEAEK
+4955 
-4963 IRYYK
+4963 
-4968 TEVSGD
+4968 
-4974 AQSGFTVTNTYGDK
+4974 
-4988 ATFHVEKEWKIDLG
+4988 
-5002 NTDRPDSIRV
+5002 
-5012 AIQKKEN
+5012 
-5019 DAWKTEQVVVLSSDN
+5019 
-5034 DWKLDVEILEGS
+5034 
-5046 GEYRAR
+5046 
-5052 EMQQDNAWDEIVGKI
+5052 
-5067 DTLTQDTYA
+5067 
-5076 SWLSSM
+5076 
-5082 KESGKDYW
+5082 
-5090 SSLPDAIRNAADQG
+5090 
-5104 YSALCDKVGAEGEEL
+5104 
-5119 RKKMISMLGA
+5119 
-5129 KDADSKIVT
+5129 
-5138 GEAAKEEGGEDGRYV
+5138 
-5153 IYSVPAR
+5153 
-5160 PTAITGEQEAHQTRY
+5160 
-5175 EVKYEDEKNSC
+5175 
-5186 KITNEAILEIDVI
+5186 
-5199 KRWIVP
+5199 
-5205 EGTELPEKVW
+5205 
-5215 VALMAKPSSKFTEQL
+5215 
-5230 PAGVLDYEFPV
+5230 
-5241 INPKTGG
+5241 
-5248 QNPVS
+5248 
-5253 IISDMAL
+5253 
-5260 GLSADWLDNLI
+5260 
-5271 PNIPKLA
+5271 
-5278 IAKITKDDN
+5278 
-5287 WKTTFIVSKYT
+5287 
-5298 MGVPMEYKGAE
+5298 
-5309 LTSEVIRQIIKYLSG
+5309 
-5324 FDIPISVNILDGY
+5324 
-5337 ISIPT
+5337 
-5342 KAIKTI
+5342 
-5348 MGIENVSDILD
+5348 
-5359 FSKLTGAALKKA
+5359 
-5371 KSLTLDD
+5371 
-5378 LKNLGLNTITDVGHL
+5378 
-5393 MANVI
+5393 
-5398 NIKFNIPPGDPTPGT
+5398 
-5413 IEGEKTWDD
+5413 
-5422 NNNAAGK
+5422 
-5429 RPETIT
+5429 
-5435 VRLYKN
+5435 
-5441 GEPAKDAKG
+5441 
-5450 NDIVAVT
+5450 
-5457 SKDANWKYTFTDLA
+5457 
-5471 DKDDEGNTITY
+5471 
-5482 SVREDPVEYYETTYS
+5482 EYYETTYS

-5508 KVNEDKIDITVIKK
+5508 KVNEDKINITVIKK
-5522 WDDQGQQDKRPEFIE
+5522 WDDQGQQDKRPESIE
-5537 VTLTADDASVQA
+5537 VTLTGDDASVQA
-5549 QTVKLTRSNDWT
+5549 QTAKLTTYNDWT

-5584 TVEHYK
+5584 QVENYK

-5610 DPETIDI
+5610 EPDTIDI

-5639 LMKDGAEQP
+5639 LMKDGAEEP
-5648 LQTVELNQDNGWKT
+5648 VQTVELNQDNGWKT
-5662 TIYGLPTKEEDDT
+5662 TIYGLPTKEEDGT

-5721 PIRKVWKDDDNRA
+5721 PIRKVWKDDDNKA
-5734 SSRPESVQVTLINQN
+5734 NSRPESVQVTLINQN

-5756 VELSESNSW
+5756 VELSETNSW

-5776 DKGDEIKYT
+5776 EKGNEIKYT

-5922 EGYDDVRPSQVRIDL
+5922 ESYENVRPSQVRIDL
-5937 KANGTVVKSLHLP
+5937 KANGTVVKSLYLP
-5950 EGKIVDA
+5950 DGKIVDA

-5997 EEDKSDTATD
+5997 EEDKSDMAVD

-6050 NDNAADLRPEK
+6050 NDNAASLRPEK

-6069 KTEEVVDT
+6069 KKKETVDT

-6090 KGLSKELPKTG
+6090 KGLSKELPKTE
-6101 EDGTTPIEYTA
+6101 EDSTTPIEYTA

-6160 PKEVIVRLK
+6160 PKEVVVRLK

-6186 EASYSMPAMGADKT
+6186 EASYSVPAIGADKT
-6200 PYTYSVEE
+6200 AYTYSVEE
-6208 DPVEDYKTEVKEEST
+6208 DPVEDYKTEVKEESG

-6247 KIWKDEGFEA
+6247 KIWKDEGFET

-6291 TTEGED
+6291 T
-6297 AGKDDTTEGEDTSK
+6297 AEGEDTSK
-6311 KDETAEGEDTAGSNP
+6311 KEETTEGGETSGQDASVETTALLTAENAAAGNDVAGADTGENAGTGDSHP
-6326 STEGTGTG
+6326 STEGTGT

-6359 QGNEISYSVTEDKT
+6359 QGNEISYSVSEDKT

-6598 VIKRWLELNGAKK
+6598 VIKRWLELNGAQK

-6645 VPVVSPIKGGN
+6645 VPVVNPIKGGN
-6656 DIFAVLADYDL
+6656 DIFAVLADYAL

-6677 SLIPKLAVAKVDESC
+6677 SLIPKLAVAKVDADC
-6692 NWRTSYVVSK
+6692 NWRTSFVVSK

-6775 KAKTLQLDD
+6775 KAKTLTLND
-6784 FKNFGFDTLKDDWH
+6784 FKNFGFDTLRDDWH

-6812 PPGDPDV
+6812 PPRDPDV

-6852 QPALDENGKEITATT
+6852 QPALDENGNEITATT

-6882 KDANGNKITYSIR
+6882 KDASGNKITYSIR

-6906 DGMNVTNRYRESGGE
+6906 DGMNVTNRYRETGGE

-7022 PIKIVVITKWVDEG
+7022 PIKIVIITKWVDEG

-7135 TYTEDG
+7135 TYTEGG

-7164 TEVPPS
+7164 TVVPPS

-7307 IVPKTGDT
+7307 IVPKTGDS
-7315 SNMMLWICLIGAAV
+7315 SNRMLWICLIGAAV

-7337 IGRKKDKQNKK
+7337 IGRKKDKNDKQ

>member
-103 KSEDGAADT
+103 KSESGAAGT
-112 SSDAAGKDG
+112 SSAAAA
-121 TSGDASASTSENA
+121 SGDSSAANGSNKDSSASTSENA
-134 GQSATDGT
+134 GQNAADGT
-142 SKEAANQ
+142 SKDAANQ
-149 SKSATGEDDEELTD
+149 SESATGEDDEELTD

-229 SDSETTTTVEYTSA
+229 SDSETTTTVRYTSA

-263 RDSDGTFIIKNTY
+263 RDSEGTFIIKNTY

-355 IVESDN
+355 VVESDN

-435 FSVDPIPCFESVVT
+435 FSVDPIPYFESVVT

-482 RPDQIGLTF
+482 RPDQIGLNF

-590 LDDGNIENVIA
+590 LDGGNIENVIA

-612 LDLPADFTA
+612 LDLPDDFTA

-643 TWVIQY
+643 TWVIRY
-649 QFCAANQHAVDVI
+649 QFCATNQHAVDVI

-670 NTRPDSFRLKMGG
+670 NTRPDSFRLKMDG
-683 NGDSA
+683 NGDNA
-688 GYYIVLSKDDAI
+688 GYYVVLSKDDAI

-706 SLIWLTGENIYA
+706 SLIWLTGENIYV
-718 FRRPVITDA
+718 FKKPVITDA
-727 NAAALMGYTSN
+727 NAAALMGYTSK
-738 VTITEDKNYQIELKY
+738 VTITEDENYQIELKY

-790 QKLEVFVDKE
+790 QKLEVPSDQGK
-800 ETLYAPE
+800 TLYAPE
-807 GLSADDITV
+807 GLSAGDITV

-851 KTDKVNIGVQKEW
+851 KTDKVNIGVQKKW
-864 IDEGHT
+864 IDEGHM

-897 NWKSAFTGLDQLSN
+897 DWKSAFTGLDQLSN
-911 GHEYKVEEV
+911 GHEYKVKEV
-920 LSDKQEKLYKSSV
+920 LSDKQEKLYKPSV
-933 KGDASSGFTITN
+933 TGDASSGFTITN

-955 IWEDDDNISGFSNTL
+955 IWEDDDNISGYSNTL

-998 PDAVEVDSIWEC
+998 PDVVEVASIWEC

-1022 YNSFEVSGIPSWYE
+1022 YSFFEVSGIPTWYD
-1036 VEANYTKQDGF
+1036 VESSYTKENGF
-1047 RINCKLKD
+1047 LITCKLK
-1055 EYEYKPLE
+1055 ETYEYTPLE
-1063 IYTVWEGEDET
+1063 IDTVWEGEDET
-1074 VGSSQRPANI
+1074 VGSSQRPATI

-1099 ISATERKKD
+1099 ISATEPKNN

-1151 IYTVHCVYS
+1151 KYTVHCVYS

-1190 DVKQEGDNALI
+1190 DVKQESDNALI

-1257 EEADKKT
+1257 EDADKKT

-1280 PDSVTV
+1280 PDSVMV

-1292 SLVKDDIVLSEDNE
+1292 SLVKDDIVLSEDND

-1320 RVEEVETSTGTDTGT
+1320 RVEEVETTTGTDTGT

-1362 STTSTDTGST
+1362 TTTSTDTGST
-1372 DTGST
+1372 D
-1377 DQEAAPTP
+1377 
-1385 GTGSTDQEAAPTPG
+1385 

-1415 GGNLSKYQV
+1415 GGSLSKYQV

-1446 TNTYKVEGD
+1446 TNTYKVESD
-1455 DYKDI
+1455 DYRDI

-1676 EEIRPKQVTDIYLYK
+1676 EEIRPKQVTDIYLYR

-1738 ALDGFIITYIY
+1738 ALDGFTITYIY

-1754 ETADIVIKKKWDM
+1754 ETANIVIKKKWDM

-1833 MSVEEVNQDAEGR
+1833 MSVEEVNQDAEGK

-2604 DAATSAEIKYTVEES
+2604 DAATGAEIKYTVEES

-2644 TYKPGDGKVN
+2644 TYKSGDGKVN

-2935 TNTYEPETKELKI
+2935 TNNYEPETKELKI

-2967 NLQANGETVDTITLH
+2967 NLQANGETVDTITLR
-2982 SDSASNAAEEGK
+2982 SDSASIAAVAEAKASNESGNDGNSNSEDASNAADEGK

-3091 TGNSETKEVRL
+3091 TGNGETKEVRL

-3331 DIIARSIALD
+3331 DSIARSIALD

-3348 TYTMPVKDAEGK
+3348 TYTMRVKDAEGK

-3464 GDDADPDGA
+3464 GDDADSDGA

-3553 IPFHVEKEWDIDLEK
+3553 ITFHVEKEWDIDLEK

-4060 ITNKYTGEKEN
+4060 ITNKYT
-4071 EDKINITVTKA
+4071 
-4082 WDDEGQEDKRPD
+4082 
-4094 SIKVKLMAD
+4094 
-4103 GEMVQELELTKANNW
+4103 
-4118 TQKVEDLL
+4118 
-4126 LKNNEGKEIKYT
+4126 
-4138 VEEVTSAGS
+4138 
-4147 LENYEIKIT
+4147 
-4156 GDASSGFTIT
+4156 
-4166 NTYKDNKK
+4166 
-4174 TINIPIKKVW
+4174 
-4184 VDDNNAAGKRP
+4184 
-4195 ESVKVTLKNVT
+4195 
-4206 TGEDVKTVEL
+4206 
-4216 LKANNWQTTVE
+4216 
-4227 KLPQYTEDGKE
+4227 
-4238 IEYAVEEETVSGY
+4238 
-4251 TAKIDGSAAEGFTV
+4251 
-4265 TNEYDAS
+4265 
-4272 KITII
+4272 
-4277 KEWKGDEEHKDSR
+4277 
-4290 PKSVKVTLKA
+4290 
-4300 DGEDYASFDL
+4300 
-4310 SESNSWKMT
+4310 
-4319 MHVPTAKEDGTEIKY
+4319 
-4334 TAEEVSVKD
+4334 
-4343 YETKVGEVQKTE
+4343 
-4355 DGYSITITNTYK
+4355 
-4367 PETGSIK
+4367 
-4374 ITKIW
+4374 
-4379 KDEGHTDNR
+4379 
-4388 PSQIKVKLLKGEEV
+4388 
-4402 DQEITLSAEN
+4402 
-4412 ASSEDSTKW
+4412 
-4421 SCTLQNK
+4421 
-4428 ALRDEKGQT
+4428 
-4437 IEYTVEEDKTGESED
+4437 
-4452 AQKIQKYGTKVEG
+4452 
-4465 DAEKGFTITNTYG
+4465 
-4478 EQEITVTKKW
+4478 
-4488 DDLGHE
+4488 
-4494 KDRPEEIQFKLMAN
+4494 
-4508 GEFKQNIILT
+4508 
-4518 AAEGWTKT
+4518 
-4526 VTGLQAADDAGKT
+4526 
-4539 IEYTVTEDKEA
+4539 
-4550 NGDKLKN
+4550 
-4557 YKTSE
+4557 
-4562 AEGDM
+4562 
-4567 EKGFTITNT
+4567 
-4576 YDDED
+4576 
-4581 PATINILLKKVWEDD
+4581 
-4596 DNAAKVRPDSVKVTL
+4596 
-4611 KNKNTGE
+4611 
-4618 EVATVDLSEENSWQ
+4618 
-4632 AVVRDQPAKDDEGK
+4632 
-4646 DIEYQVEEVK
+4646 
-4656 VENYTTKIGDMEKTE
+4656 
-4671 DGYSFTITNTY
+4671 
-4682 EAEDKKITII
+4682 
-4692 KKWKG
+4692 
-4697 DEESKEQDQEEQGQE
+4697 
-4712 DQQQDKQEG
+4712 
-4721 QEQEGQESK
+4721 
-4730 DKRPESVVVRLKAG
+4730 
-4744 DIEFKTLVLDKENN
+4744 
-4758 WQASVRVPVKDADGT
+4758 
-4773 EYNYTVTEDP
+4773 
-4783 VENYETEISEAEK
+4783 
-4796 TEEGYTFTITN
+4796 
-4807 SYKKETTNIKITKI
+4807 
-4821 WKDENDKAKKRP
+4821 
-4833 EKVKI
+4833 
-4838 DLKANG
+4838 
-4844 TVVKSITLPDGTV
+4844 
-4857 TDPSTEEKEGAEEA
+4857 
-4871 GTDTSKE
+4871 
-4878 ENNGTGAD
+4878 
-4886 AGNAADSAALAL
+4886 
-4898 ESDNADEEGDK
+4898 
-4909 DAGDKQEGSEG
+4909 
-4920 SEGSEETAVTE
+4920 
-4931 WTGTIENM
+4931 
-4939 PLRDENGELIT
+4939 
-4950 YTVEE
+4950 
-4955 DKNVEAEK
+4955 
-4963 IRYYK
+4963 
-4968 TEVSGD
+4968 
-4974 AQSGFTVTNTYGDK
+4974 
-4988 ATFHVEKEWKIDLG
+4988 
-5002 NTDRPDSIRV
+5002 
-5012 AIQKKEN
+5012 
-5019 DAWKTEQVVVLSSDN
+5019 
-5034 DWKLDVEILEGS
+5034 
-5046 GEYRAR
+5046 
-5052 EMQQDNAWDEIVGKI
+5052 
-5067 DTLTQDTYA
+5067 
-5076 SWLSSM
+5076 
-5082 KESGKDYW
+5082 
-5090 SSLPDAIRNAADQG
+5090 
-5104 YSALCDKVGAEGEEL
+5104 
-5119 RKKMISMLGA
+5119 
-5129 KDADSKIVT
+5129 
-5138 GEAAKEEGGEDGRYV
+5138 
-5153 IYSVPAR
+5153 
-5160 PTAITGEQEAHQTRY
+5160 
-5175 EVKYEDEKNSC
+5175 
-5186 KITNEAILEIDVI
+5186 
-5199 KRWIVP
+5199 
-5205 EGTELPEKVW
+5205 
-5215 VALMAKPSSKFTEQL
+5215 
-5230 PAGVLDYEFPV
+5230 
-5241 INPKTGG
+5241 
-5248 QNPVS
+5248 
-5253 IISDMAL
+5253 
-5260 GLSADWLDNLI
+5260 
-5271 PNIPKLA
+5271 
-5278 IAKITKDDN
+5278 
-5287 WKTTFIVSKYT
+5287 
-5298 MGVPMEYKGAE
+5298 
-5309 LTSEVIRQIIKYLSG
+5309 
-5324 FDIPISVNILDGY
+5324 
-5337 ISIPT
+5337 
-5342 KAIKTI
+5342 
-5348 MGIENVSDILD
+5348 
-5359 FSKLTGAALKKA
+5359 
-5371 KSLTLDD
+5371 
-5378 LKNLGLNTITDVGHL
+5378 
-5393 MANVI
+5393 
-5398 NIKFNIPPGDPTPGT
+5398 
-5413 IEGEKTWDD
+5413 
-5422 NNNAAGK
+5422 
-5429 RPETIT
+5429 
-5435 VRLYKN
+5435 
-5441 GEPAKDAKG
+5441 
-5450 NDIVAVT
+5450 
-5457 SKDANWKYTFTDLA
+5457 
-5471 DKDDEGNTITY
+5471 
-5482 SVREDPVEYYETTYS
+5482 
-5497 GYNITNKYTEK
+5497 EK

-5662 TIYGLPTKEEDDT
+5662 TIYGLPTKEEDGT

-5922 EGYDDVRPSQVRIDL
+5922 EGYDDVRPSQIRIDL
-5937 KANGTVVKSLHLP
+5937 KANGTVVKSLYLP

-6297 AGKDDTTEGEDTSK
+6297 AG
-6311 KDETAEGEDTAGSNP
+6311 AAGSNP
-6326 STEGTGTG
+6326 SSEGTGT

-6656 DIFAVLADYDL
+6656 DIFAVLADYAL

-6692 NWRTSYVVSK
+6692 NWRTSFVVSK

-6775 KAKTLQLDD
+6775 KAKTLKLDD

-6852 QPALDENGKEITATT
+6852 QPAVDENGNEITATT

-6882 KDANGNKITYSIR
+6882 KDADGNKITYSIR

-6968 WTDTIKD
+6968 WTDTIKN

>member
-103 KSEDGAADT
+103 KSESGAAGT
-112 SSDAAGKDG
+112 SSAAAA
-121 TSGDASASTSENA
+121 SGDSSAANGSNKDSSASTSENA
-134 GQSATDGT
+134 GQNAADGT
-142 SKEAANQ
+142 SKDAANQ
-149 SKSATGEDDEELTD
+149 SESATGEDDEELTD

-229 SDSETTTTVEYTSA
+229 SDSETTTTVRYTSA

-263 RDSDGTFIIKNTY
+263 RDSEGTFIIKNTY

-297 SWPSKVYSNQAK
+297 SWPSKVYCNQAK

-355 IVESDN
+355 VVESDN

-435 FSVDPIPCFESVVT
+435 FSVDPIPYFESVVT

-527 VEKKIVPQTVYN
+527 VEKKIVPQTVDN

-590 LDDGNIENVIA
+590 LDGGNIENVIA

-612 LDLPADFTA
+612 LDLPDDFTA

-643 TWVIQY
+643 TWVIRY
-649 QFCAANQHAVDVI
+649 QFCATNQHAVDVI

-670 NTRPDSFRLKMGG
+670 NTRPDSFRLKMDG
-683 NGDSA
+683 NGDNA

-706 SLIWLTGENIYA
+706 SLIWLTGENKK
-718 FRRPVITDA
+718 PVITDA
-727 NAAALMGYTSN
+727 NAAALMGYTSK
-738 VTITEDKNYQIELKY
+738 VTITEDENYQIELKY

-790 QKLEVFVDKE
+790 QKLEVPSDQGK
-800 ETLYAPE
+800 TLYAPE

-851 KTDKVNIGVQKEW
+851 KTDKVNIGVQKKW
-864 IDEGHT
+864 IDEGHM

-897 NWKSAFTGLDQLSN
+897 DWKSAFTGLDQLSN
-911 GHEYKVEEV
+911 GHEYKVKEV
-920 LSDKQEKLYKSSV
+920 LSDKQEKLYKPSV
-933 KGDASSGFTITN
+933 TGDASSGFTITN

-955 IWEDDDNISGFSNTL
+955 IWEDDDNISGYSNTL

-998 PDAVEVDSIWEC
+998 PDVVEVASIWEC

-1022 YNSFEVSGIPSWYE
+1022 YSFFEVSGIPTWYD
-1036 VEANYTKQDGF
+1036 VESSYTKENGF
-1047 RINCKLKD
+1047 LITCKLK
-1055 EYEYKPLE
+1055 ETYEYTPLE
-1063 IYTVWEGEDET
+1063 IDTVWEGEDET
-1074 VGSSQRPANI
+1074 VGSSQRPATI

-1099 ISATERKKD
+1099 ISAAEPKNN

-1151 IYTVHCVYS
+1151 KYTVHCVYS

-1190 DVKQEGDNALI
+1190 DVKQESDNALI

-1257 EEADKKT
+1257 EDADKKT

-1280 PDSVTV
+1280 PDSVMV

-1292 SLVKDDIVLSEDNE
+1292 SLVKDDIVLSEDND

-1320 RVEEVETSTGTDTGT
+1320 RVEEVETTTGTDTGT

-1362 STTSTDTGST
+1362 TTTSTDTGST
-1372 DTGST
+1372 D
-1377 DQEAAPTP
+1377 
-1385 GTGSTDQEAAPTPG
+1385 

-1415 GGNLSKYQV
+1415 GGSLSKYQV

-1446 TNTYKVEGD
+1446 TNTYKVESD
-1455 DYKDI
+1455 DYRDI

-1676 EEIRPKQVTDIYLYK
+1676 EEIRPKQVTDIYLYR

-1738 ALDGFIITYIY
+1738 ALDGFTITYIY

-1754 ETADIVIKKKWDM
+1754 ETANIVIKKKWDM

-1833 MSVEEVNQDAEGR
+1833 MSVEEVNQDAEGK

-2604 DAATSAEIKYTVEES
+2604 DAATGAEIKYTVEES

-2810 AIKYVVSEDNVP
+2810 AIKYMVSEDNVP

-2935 TNTYEPETKELKI
+2935 TNNYEPETKELKI

-2967 NLQANGETVDTITLH
+2967 NLQANGETVDTITLR
-2982 SDSASNAAEEGK
+2982 SDSASIAAVAEAKASNESGNDGNSNSEDASNAADEGK

-3091 TGNSETKEVRL
+3091 TGNGETKEVRL

-3348 TYTMPVKDAEGK
+3348 TYTMRVKDAEGK

-3553 IPFHVEKEWDIDLEK
+3553 ITFHVEKEWDIDLEK

-4060 ITNKYTGEKEN
+4060 ITNKYT
-4071 EDKINITVTKA
+4071 
-4082 WDDEGQEDKRPD
+4082 
-4094 SIKVKLMAD
+4094 
-4103 GEMVQELELTKANNW
+4103 
-4118 TQKVEDLL
+4118 
-4126 LKNNEGKEIKYT
+4126 
-4138 VEEVTSAGS
+4138 
-4147 LENYEIKIT
+4147 
-4156 GDASSGFTIT
+4156 
-4166 NTYKDNKK
+4166 
-4174 TINIPIKKVW
+4174 
-4184 VDDNNAAGKRP
+4184 
-4195 ESVKVTLKNVT
+4195 
-4206 TGEDVKTVEL
+4206 
-4216 LKANNWQTTVE
+4216 
-4227 KLPQYTEDGKE
+4227 
-4238 IEYAVEEETVSGY
+4238 
-4251 TAKIDGSAAEGFTV
+4251 
-4265 TNEYDAS
+4265 
-4272 KITII
+4272 
-4277 KEWKGDEEHKDSR
+4277 
-4290 PKSVKVTLKA
+4290 
-4300 DGEDYASFDL
+4300 
-4310 SESNSWKMT
+4310 
-4319 MHVPTAKEDGTEIKY
+4319 
-4334 TAEEVSVKD
+4334 
-4343 YETKVGEVQKTE
+4343 
-4355 DGYSITITNTYK
+4355 
-4367 PETGSIK
+4367 
-4374 ITKIW
+4374 
-4379 KDEGHTDNR
+4379 
-4388 PSQIKVKLLKGEEV
+4388 
-4402 DQEITLSAEN
+4402 
-4412 ASSEDSTKW
+4412 
-4421 SCTLQNK
+4421 
-4428 ALRDEKGQT
+4428 
-4437 IEYTVEEDKTGESED
+4437 
-4452 AQKIQKYGTKVEG
+4452 
-4465 DAEKGFTITNTYG
+4465 
-4478 EQEITVTKKW
+4478 
-4488 DDLGHE
+4488 
-4494 KDRPEEIQFKLMAN
+4494 
-4508 GEFKQNIILT
+4508 
-4518 AAEGWTKT
+4518 
-4526 VTGLQAADDAGKT
+4526 
-4539 IEYTVTEDKEA
+4539 
-4550 NGDKLKN
+4550 
-4557 YKTSE
+4557 
-4562 AEGDM
+4562 
-4567 EKGFTITNT
+4567 
-4576 YDDED
+4576 
-4581 PATINILLKKVWEDD
+4581 
-4596 DNAAKVRPDSVKVTL
+4596 
-4611 KNKNTGE
+4611 
-4618 EVATVDLSEENSWQ
+4618 
-4632 AVVRDQPAKDDEGK
+4632 
-4646 DIEYQVEEVK
+4646 
-4656 VENYTTKIGDMEKTE
+4656 
-4671 DGYSFTITNTY
+4671 
-4682 EAEDKKITII
+4682 
-4692 KKWKG
+4692 
-4697 DEESKEQDQEEQGQE
+4697 
-4712 DQQQDKQEG
+4712 
-4721 QEQEGQESK
+4721 
-4730 DKRPESVVVRLKAG
+4730 
-4744 DIEFKTLVLDKENN
+4744 
-4758 WQASVRVPVKDADGT
+4758 
-4773 EYNYTVTEDP
+4773 
-4783 VENYETEISEAEK
+4783 
-4796 TEEGYTFTITN
+4796 
-4807 SYKKETTNIKITKI
+4807 
-4821 WKDENDKAKKRP
+4821 
-4833 EKVKI
+4833 
-4838 DLKANG
+4838 
-4844 TVVKSITLPDGTV
+4844 
-4857 TDPSTEEKEGAEEA
+4857 
-4871 GTDTSKE
+4871 
-4878 ENNGTGAD
+4878 
-4886 AGNAADSAALAL
+4886 
-4898 ESDNADEEGDK
+4898 
-4909 DAGDKQEGSEG
+4909 
-4920 SEGSEETAVTE
+4920 
-4931 WTGTIENM
+4931 
-4939 PLRDENGELIT
+4939 
-4950 YTVEE
+4950 
-4955 DKNVEAEK
+4955 
-4963 IRYYK
+4963 
-4968 TEVSGD
+4968 
-4974 AQSGFTVTNTYGDK
+4974 
-4988 ATFHVEKEWKIDLG
+4988 
-5002 NTDRPDSIRV
+5002 
-5012 AIQKKEN
+5012 
-5019 DAWKTEQVVVLSSDN
+5019 
-5034 DWKLDVEILEGS
+5034 
-5046 GEYRAR
+5046 
-5052 EMQQDNAWDEIVGKI
+5052 
-5067 DTLTQDTYA
+5067 
-5076 SWLSSM
+5076 
-5082 KESGKDYW
+5082 
-5090 SSLPDAIRNAADQG
+5090 
-5104 YSALCDKVGAEGEEL
+5104 
-5119 RKKMISMLGA
+5119 
-5129 KDADSKIVT
+5129 
-5138 GEAAKEEGGEDGRYV
+5138 
-5153 IYSVPAR
+5153 
-5160 PTAITGEQEAHQTRY
+5160 
-5175 EVKYEDEKNSC
+5175 
-5186 KITNEAILEIDVI
+5186 
-5199 KRWIVP
+5199 
-5205 EGTELPEKVW
+5205 
-5215 VALMAKPSSKFTEQL
+5215 
-5230 PAGVLDYEFPV
+5230 
-5241 INPKTGG
+5241 
-5248 QNPVS
+5248 
-5253 IISDMAL
+5253 
-5260 GLSADWLDNLI
+5260 
-5271 PNIPKLA
+5271 
-5278 IAKITKDDN
+5278 
-5287 WKTTFIVSKYT
+5287 
-5298 MGVPMEYKGAE
+5298 
-5309 LTSEVIRQIIKYLSG
+5309 
-5324 FDIPISVNILDGY
+5324 
-5337 ISIPT
+5337 
-5342 KAIKTI
+5342 
-5348 MGIENVSDILD
+5348 
-5359 FSKLTGAALKKA
+5359 
-5371 KSLTLDD
+5371 
-5378 LKNLGLNTITDVGHL
+5378 
-5393 MANVI
+5393 
-5398 NIKFNIPPGDPTPGT
+5398 
-5413 IEGEKTWDD
+5413 
-5422 NNNAAGK
+5422 
-5429 RPETIT
+5429 
-5435 VRLYKN
+5435 
-5441 GEPAKDAKG
+5441 
-5450 NDIVAVT
+5450 
-5457 SKDANWKYTFTDLA
+5457 
-5471 DKDDEGNTITY
+5471 
-5482 SVREDPVEYYETTYS
+5482 
-5497 GYNITNKYTEK
+5497 EK

-5662 TIYGLPTKEEDDT
+5662 TIYGLPTKEEDGT

-5937 KANGTVVKSLHLP
+5937 KANGTVVKSLYLP

-6208 DPVEDYKTEVKEEST
+6208 DPVEDYKTEVKEESG

-6247 KIWKDEGFEA
+6247 KIWKDEGFET

-6297 AGKDDTTEGEDTSK
+6297 AG
-6311 KDETAEGEDTAGSNP
+6311 AAGSNP
-6326 STEGTGTG
+6326 SLEGTGT

-6578 KYEDKDNSCI
+6578 KYEDKDNSCT

-6598 VIKRWLELNGAKK
+6598 VIKRWLELNGAKE

-6645 VPVVSPIKGGN
+6645 FPVVSPIKGGN
-6656 DIFAVLADYDL
+6656 DIIAVLADYAL

-6692 NWRTSYVVSK
+6692 NWRTSFVVSK

-6852 QPALDENGKEITATT
+6852 QPALDENGKEITAIT

-7106 VTEDPVKNYT
+7106 VNEDPVKNYT

>member
-17 CMLIEQIAT
+17 CMLIEQIAI

-103 KSEDGAADT
+103 KSESGAAGT
-112 SSDAAGKDG
+112 SSAAAA
-121 TSGDASASTSENA
+121 SGDSSAANGSNKDSSASTSENA
-134 GQSATDGT
+134 GQNAADGT
-142 SKEAANQ
+142 SKDAANQ
-149 SKSATGEDDEELTD
+149 SESATGEDDEELTD

-229 SDSETTTTVEYTSA
+229 SDSETTTTVRYTSA

-263 RDSDGTFIIKNTY
+263 RDSEGTFIIKNTY

-355 IVESDN
+355 VVESDN

-435 FSVDPIPCFESVVT
+435 FSVDPIPYFESVVT

-670 NTRPDSFRLKMGG
+670 NTRPDSFRLKMDG

-738 VTITEDKNYQIELKY
+738 VTITEDENYQIELKY

-776 KTLSVRLDKDSTYV
+776 KTLSVTLDKDSTYV
-790 QKLEVFVDKE
+790 QKLEVPVDKG

-864 IDEGHT
+864 VDEGHT

-955 IWEDDDNISGFSNTL
+955 IWEDDDNISGYSNTL

-981 FKKPDGT
+981 FKKSDGT

-1022 YNSFEVSGIPSWYE
+1022 YKSFEVSGIPSWYE

-1047 RINCKLKD
+1047 LINCKLKD

-1099 ISATERKKD
+1099 ISATEPKNN

-1151 IYTVHCVYS
+1151 MYTVHCVYS

-1206 NDWKGTF
+1206 NEWKGTF

-1257 EEADKKT
+1257 EDADKKT

-1272 DIGHEEER
+1272 DIGHEKER

-1320 RVEEVETSTGTDTGT
+1320 RVEEVETTTGTDTGT

-1362 STTSTDTGST
+1362 TTTSTDAGSA

-1455 DYKDI
+1455 DYRDI

-1519 GTGDSRQAIT
+1519 GTGESRQAIT
-1529 YNVLEVGTEDEAP
+1529 YNVLEVGVEDEAP

-1560 GDTDESGEDKD
+1560 GDTDESSEDKD

-1592 TSTDTDTQEPAPTPS
+1592 TGTDTQDPAPTPS

-2604 DAATSAEIKYTVEES
+2604 DAATGAEIKYTVEES

-2634 SASEGFTITN
+2634 SASEGFIITN

-2907 TVEEASVKD
+2907 TVEETSVKD

-2935 TNTYEPETKELKI
+2935 TNNYEPETKELKI
-2948 TKKWEDEGNTESRP
+2948 TKKWEDEGNTENRP

-2967 NLQANGETVDTITLH
+2967 NLQANGETVDTITLR
-2982 SDSASNAAEEGK
+2982 SDSASIATVAEAKASNESGNDGNSNSEDASNAADEGK

-3091 TGNSETKEVRL
+3091 TGKGETKEVRL

-3553 IPFHVEKEWDIDLEK
+3553 ITFHVEKEWDIDLEK

-4001 EPAKDEKGNEITATT
+4001 EPAKD
-4016 SKNADWSYTFTNCPS
+4016 
-4031 KDKDGNAIT
+4031 
-4040 YSVRED
+4040 
-4046 PVPEGYEVTYSGYN
+4046 
-4060 ITNKYTGEKEN
+4060 
-4071 EDKINITVTKA
+4071 
-4082 WDDEGQEDKRPD
+4082 
-4094 SIKVKLMAD
+4094 
-4103 GEMVQELELTKANNW
+4103 
-4118 TQKVEDLL
+4118 
-4126 LKNNEGKEIKYT
+4126 
-4138 VEEVTSAGS
+4138 
-4147 LENYEIKIT
+4147 
-4156 GDASSGFTIT
+4156 
-4166 NTYKDNKK
+4166 
-4174 TINIPIKKVW
+4174 
-4184 VDDNNAAGKRP
+4184 
-4195 ESVKVTLKNVT
+4195 
-4206 TGEDVKTVEL
+4206 
-4216 LKANNWQTTVE
+4216 
-4227 KLPQYTEDGKE
+4227 
-4238 IEYAVEEETVSGY
+4238 
-4251 TAKIDGSAAEGFTV
+4251 
-4265 TNEYDAS
+4265 
-4272 KITII
+4272 
-4277 KEWKGDEEHKDSR
+4277 
-4290 PKSVKVTLKA
+4290 
-4300 DGEDYASFDL
+4300 
-4310 SESNSWKMT
+4310 
-4319 MHVPTAKEDGTEIKY
+4319 
-4334 TAEEVSVKD
+4334 
-4343 YETKVGEVQKTE
+4343 
-4355 DGYSITITNTYK
+4355 
-4367 PETGSIK
+4367 
-4374 ITKIW
+4374 
-4379 KDEGHTDNR
+4379 
-4388 PSQIKVKLLKGEEV
+4388 
-4402 DQEITLSAEN
+4402 
-4412 ASSEDSTKW
+4412 
-4421 SCTLQNK
+4421 
-4428 ALRDEKGQT
+4428 
-4437 IEYTVEEDKTGESED
+4437 
-4452 AQKIQKYGTKVEG
+4452 
-4465 DAEKGFTITNTYG
+4465 
-4478 EQEITVTKKW
+4478 
-4488 DDLGHE
+4488 
-4494 KDRPEEIQFKLMAN
+4494 
-4508 GEFKQNIILT
+4508 
-4518 AAEGWTKT
+4518 
-4526 VTGLQAADDAGKT
+4526 
-4539 IEYTVTEDKEA
+4539 
-4550 NGDKLKN
+4550 
-4557 YKTSE
+4557 
-4562 AEGDM
+4562 
-4567 EKGFTITNT
+4567 
-4576 YDDED
+4576 
-4581 PATINILLKKVWEDD
+4581 
-4596 DNAAKVRPDSVKVTL
+4596 
-4611 KNKNTGE
+4611 
-4618 EVATVDLSEENSWQ
+4618 
-4632 AVVRDQPAKDDEGK
+4632 
-4646 DIEYQVEEVK
+4646 
-4656 VENYTTKIGDMEKTE
+4656 
-4671 DGYSFTITNTY
+4671 
-4682 EAEDKKITII
+4682 
-4692 KKWKG
+4692 
-4697 DEESKEQDQEEQGQE
+4697 
-4712 DQQQDKQEG
+4712 
-4721 QEQEGQESK
+4721 
-4730 DKRPESVVVRLKAG
+4730 
-4744 DIEFKTLVLDKENN
+4744 
-4758 WQASVRVPVKDADGT
+4758 
-4773 EYNYTVTEDP
+4773 
-4783 VENYETEISEAEK
+4783 
-4796 TEEGYTFTITN
+4796 
-4807 SYKKETTNIKITKI
+4807 
-4821 WKDENDKAKKRP
+4821 
-4833 EKVKI
+4833 
-4838 DLKANG
+4838 
-4844 TVVKSITLPDGTV
+4844 
-4857 TDPSTEEKEGAEEA
+4857 
-4871 GTDTSKE
+4871 
-4878 ENNGTGAD
+4878 
-4886 AGNAADSAALAL
+4886 
-4898 ESDNADEEGDK
+4898 
-4909 DAGDKQEGSEG
+4909 
-4920 SEGSEETAVTE
+4920 
-4931 WTGTIENM
+4931 
-4939 PLRDENGELIT
+4939 
-4950 YTVEE
+4950 
-4955 DKNVEAEK
+4955 
-4963 IRYYK
+4963 
-4968 TEVSGD
+4968 
-4974 AQSGFTVTNTYGDK
+4974 
-4988 ATFHVEKEWKIDLG
+4988 
-5002 NTDRPDSIRV
+5002 
-5012 AIQKKEN
+5012 
-5019 DAWKTEQVVVLSSDN
+5019 
-5034 DWKLDVEILEGS
+5034 
-5046 GEYRAR
+5046 
-5052 EMQQDNAWDEIVGKI
+5052 
-5067 DTLTQDTYA
+5067 
-5076 SWLSSM
+5076 
-5082 KESGKDYW
+5082 
-5090 SSLPDAIRNAADQG
+5090 
-5104 YSALCDKVGAEGEEL
+5104 
-5119 RKKMISMLGA
+5119 
-5129 KDADSKIVT
+5129 
-5138 GEAAKEEGGEDGRYV
+5138 
-5153 IYSVPAR
+5153 
-5160 PTAITGEQEAHQTRY
+5160 
-5175 EVKYEDEKNSC
+5175 
-5186 KITNEAILEIDVI
+5186 
-5199 KRWIVP
+5199 
-5205 EGTELPEKVW
+5205 
-5215 VALMAKPSSKFTEQL
+5215 
-5230 PAGVLDYEFPV
+5230 
-5241 INPKTGG
+5241 
-5248 QNPVS
+5248 
-5253 IISDMAL
+5253 
-5260 GLSADWLDNLI
+5260 
-5271 PNIPKLA
+5271 
-5278 IAKITKDDN
+5278 
-5287 WKTTFIVSKYT
+5287 
-5298 MGVPMEYKGAE
+5298 
-5309 LTSEVIRQIIKYLSG
+5309 
-5324 FDIPISVNILDGY
+5324 
-5337 ISIPT
+5337 
-5342 KAIKTI
+5342 
-5348 MGIENVSDILD
+5348 
-5359 FSKLTGAALKKA
+5359 
-5371 KSLTLDD
+5371 
-5378 LKNLGLNTITDVGHL
+5378 
-5393 MANVI
+5393 
-5398 NIKFNIPPGDPTPGT
+5398 
-5413 IEGEKTWDD
+5413 
-5422 NNNAAGK
+5422 
-5429 RPETIT
+5429 
-5435 VRLYKN
+5435 
-5441 GEPAKDAKG
+5441 AKG

-5662 TIYGLPTKEEDDT
+5662 TIYGLPTKEEDGT

-5756 VELSESNSW
+5756 VKLSESNSW

-5937 KANGTVVKSLHLP
+5937 KANGTVVKSLYLP

-6169 ANDITA
+6169 ADDITA

-6578 KYEDKDNSCI
+6578 KYEDKDNSCT

-6656 DIFAVLADYDL
+6656 DIFAVLADYAL

-6692 NWRTSYVVSK
+6692 NWRTSFVVSK

-7164 TEVPPS
+7164 TEIPPS

>member
-103 KSEDGAADT
+103 KSESGAAGT
-112 SSDAAGKDG
+112 SSAAAA
-121 TSGDASASTSENA
+121 SGDSSAANGSNKDSSASTSENA
-134 GQSATDGT
+134 GQNAADGT
-142 SKEAANQ
+142 SKDAANQ
-149 SKSATGEDDEELTD
+149 SESVTGEDDEELTD

-229 SDSETTTTVEYTSA
+229 SDSETTTTVRYTSA

-263 RDSDGTFIIKNTY
+263 RDSEGTFIIKNTY

-355 IVESDN
+355 VVESDN

-435 FSVDPIPCFESVVT
+435 FSVDPIPYFESVIT

-632 APYIY
+632 EPYIY

-643 TWVIQY
+643 TWVIRY

-670 NTRPDSFRLKMGG
+670 NTRPDSFRLKMDG
-683 NGDSA
+683 NGDTA

-718 FRRPVITDA
+718 FNRPVITDA

-738 VTITEDKNYQIELKY
+738 VTITEDENYQIELKY

-776 KTLSVRLDKDSTYV
+776 KTLSVTLDKDSTYV
-790 QKLEVFVDKE
+790 QKLEVPVDKGK
-800 ETLYAPE
+800 TLYAPE

-955 IWEDDDNISGFSNTL
+955 IWEDDDNISGYSNTL

-1022 YNSFEVSGIPSWYE
+1022 YKSFEVSGIPSWYE

-1047 RINCKLKD
+1047 LINCKLKD

-1099 ISATERKKD
+1099 ISATEPKNN

-1151 IYTVHCVYS
+1151 MYTVHCVYS

-1257 EEADKKT
+1257 EDADKKT

-1320 RVEEVETSTGTDTGT
+1320 RVEEVETTTGTDTGT

-1362 STTSTDTGST
+1362 TTTSTDTGST
-1372 DTGST
+1372 D
-1377 DQEAAPTP
+1377 
-1385 GTGSTDQEAAPTPG
+1385 

-1415 GGNLSKYQV
+1415 GGSLSKYQV

-1446 TNTYKVEGD
+1446 TNTYKVESD
-1455 DYKDI
+1455 DYRDI

-1466 DDNDNAAGLRP
+1466 DDNDNVAGLRP

-1676 EEIRPKQVTDIYLYK
+1676 EEIRPKQVTDIYLYR

-1738 ALDGFIITYIY
+1738 ALDGFTITYIY

-1754 ETADIVIKKKWDM
+1754 ETANIVIKKKWDM

-1833 MSVEEVNQDAEGR
+1833 MSVEEVNQDAEGK
-1846 EIKTDGEGAESS
+1846 EIKTD
-1858 GKDTDS
+1858 
-1864 QQTAG
+1864 G

-2604 DAATSAEIKYTVEES
+2604 DAATGAEIKYTVEES

-2935 TNTYEPETKELKI
+2935 TNNYEPETKELKI

-2967 NLQANGETVDTITLH
+2967 NLQANGETVDTITLRF
-2982 SDSASNAAEEGK
+2982 DSASIAAVAEAKASNESGNDGNSNSEDASNAADEGK

-3091 TGNSETKEVRL
+3091 TGNGETKEVRL

-3331 DIIARSIALD
+3331 DSIARSIALD

-3348 TYTMPVKDAEGK
+3348 TYTMLVKDAEGK

-3553 IPFHVEKEWDIDLEK
+3553 ITFHVEKEWDIDQEK

-3686 ISKLGASDADAKII
+3686 ISKLGASDADAKVI

-4118 TQKVEDLL
+4118 TQKVEDLP

-4174 TINIPIKKVW
+4174 KTINIPIKKVW

-4216 LKANNWQTTVE
+4216 LEANNWQTTVE

-4886 AGNAADSAALAL
+4886 AGNAVDSAALAL

-5230 PAGVLDYEFPV
+5230 PVGVLDYEFPV

-5662 TIYGLPTKEEDDT
+5662 TIYGLPTKEEDGT

-5937 KANGTVVKSLHLP
+5937 KANGTVVKSLYLP

-5957 DTSKAEETAINLK
+5957 DTSKAEESAINLK

-6297 AGKDDTTEGEDTSK
+6297 AG
-6311 KDETAEGEDTAGSNP
+6311 AAGSNP
-6326 STEGTGTG
+6326 SSEGTGT

-6383 TEYGGD
+6383 TEYG
-6389 AQSGFTVTNSRS
+6389 
-6401 NTFTV
+6401 
-6406 EKKWDIDL
+6406 
-6414 LGNDR
+6414 
-6419 PDSIRVAIQKK
+6419 
-6430 EEEDTWKT
+6430 
-6438 VKVVELSSDNSWKL
+6438 
-6452 DVSVPE
+6452 
-6458 GTYRAREMQED
+6458 
-6469 TALDEIIQKID
+6469 
-6480 NVTKQTYGNWIT
+6480 
-6492 SIKESGKEYWSGL
+6492 
-6505 PESIRSAADK
+6505 
-6515 GYDELCDAVGAQGED
+6515 
-6530 LRTKM
+6530 
-6535 IELLGAAKADSKI
+6535 
-6548 VEAGDESYV
+6548 
-6557 SYHVPERTTSTE
+6557 
-6569 GAHQTKYLV
+6569 
-6578 KYEDKDNSCI
+6578 
-6588 ITNQAILEID
+6588 
-6598 VIKRWLELNGAKK
+6598 
-6611 PDKVVV
+6611 
-6617 VLLASID
+6617 
-6624 QSKIAGLDTS
+6624 
-6634 GIELPGYLNVE
+6634 
-6645 VPVVSPIKGGN
+6645 
-6656 DIFAVLADYDL
+6656 
-6667 GFGSDILNKI
+6667 
-6677 SLIPKLAVAKVDESC
+6677 
-6692 NWRTSYVVSK
+6692 
-6702 YTLGLPMKYKGAELT
+6702 
-6717 SEIIRQVVKY
+6717 
-6727 WIGIDSPVSFSPF
+6727 
-6740 GGFISIPTKA
+6740 
-6750 IHTYLGIEDLED
+6750 
-6762 LMDLSKLTGKALE
+6762 
-6775 KAKTLQLDD
+6775 
-6784 FKNFGFDTLKDDWH
+6784 
-6798 LMANVINILFKIDI
+6798 
-6812 PPGDPDV
+6812 
-6819 PPNTVVGKKTWDDN
+6819 
-6833 DDAAKKRPSTITVH
+6833 
-6847 LYKNG
+6847 
-6852 QPALDENGKEITATT
+6852 
-6867 SAAGE
+6867 
-6872 WRYSFTNCPS
+6872 
-6882 KDANGNKITYSIR
+6882 
-6895 EDKVEWYTTIY
+6895 
-6906 DGMNVTNRYRESGGE
+6906 
-6921 EEKINITITKK
+6921 
-6932 WEDND
+6932 
-6937 NKAKKRPTTIT
+6937 
-6948 VNLKN
+6948 
-6953 GESIVGTVVL
+6953 
-6963 SESNN
+6963 
-6968 WTDTIKD
+6968 
-6975 LPLKDAQGKEIDYKV
+6975 
-6990 DEVSVPGYTTTIDG
+6990 G

-7141 GEYVPPTDPTEPD
+7141 GEYVPPT
-7154 HGEYVPPNDP
+7154 DP

>member
-103 KSEDGAADT
+103 KSESGAAGT
-112 SSDAAGKDG
+112 SSAAAA
-121 TSGDASASTSENA
+121 SGDSSAANGSNKDSSASTSENA
-134 GQSATDGT
+134 GQNAADGT
-142 SKEAANQ
+142 SKDAANQ
-149 SKSATGEDDEELTD
+149 SESATGEDDEELTD

-229 SDSETTTTVEYTSA
+229 SDSETTTTVRYTSA

-263 RDSDGTFIIKNTY
+263 RDSEGTFIIKNTY

-297 SWPSKVYSNQAK
+297 SWPSKVHSNQAK

-355 IVESDN
+355 VVESDN

-435 FSVDPIPCFESVVT
+435 FSVDPIPYFESVVT

-527 VEKKIVPQTVYN
+527 VEKKIVPQTVDN

-590 LDDGNIENVIA
+590 LDGGNIENVIA

-612 LDLPADFTA
+612 LDLPDDFTA

-643 TWVIQY
+643 TWVIRY
-649 QFCAANQHAVDVI
+649 QFCATNQHAVDVI

-670 NTRPDSFRLKMGG
+670 NTRPDSFRLKMDG
-683 NGDSA
+683 NGDNA

-706 SLIWLTGENIYA
+706 SLIWLTGENKK
-718 FRRPVITDA
+718 PVITDA
-727 NAAALMGYTSN
+727 NAAALMGYTSK
-738 VTITEDKNYQIELKY
+738 VTITEDENYQIELKY

-790 QKLEVFVDKE
+790 QKLEVPSDQGK
-800 ETLYAPE
+800 TLYAPE

-851 KTDKVNIGVQKEW
+851 KTDKVNIGVQKKW
-864 IDEGHT
+864 IDEGHM

-897 NWKSAFTGLDQLSN
+897 DWKSAFTGLDQLSN
-911 GHEYKVEEV
+911 GHEYKVKEV
-920 LSDKQEKLYKSSV
+920 LSDKQEKLYKPSV
-933 KGDASSGFTITN
+933 TGDASSGFTITN

-955 IWEDDDNISGFSNTL
+955 IWEDDDNISGYSNTL

-998 PDAVEVDSIWEC
+998 PDVVEVASIWEC

-1022 YNSFEVSGIPSWYE
+1022 YSFFEVSGIPTWYD
-1036 VEANYTKQDGF
+1036 VESSYTKENGF
-1047 RINCKLKD
+1047 LITCKLK
-1055 EYEYKPLE
+1055 ETYEYTPLE
-1063 IYTVWEGEDET
+1063 IDTVWEGEDET
-1074 VGSSQRPANI
+1074 VGSSQRPATI

-1099 ISATERKKD
+1099 ISAAEPKNN

-1151 IYTVHCVYS
+1151 KYTVHCVYS

-1190 DVKQEGDNALI
+1190 DVKQESDNALI

-1257 EEADKKT
+1257 EDADKKT

-1280 PDSVTV
+1280 PDSVMV

-1292 SLVKDDIVLSEDNE
+1292 SLVKDDIVLSEDND

-1320 RVEEVETSTGTDTGT
+1320 RVEEVETTTGTDTGT

-1362 STTSTDTGST
+1362 TTTSTDTGST
-1372 DTGST
+1372 D
-1377 DQEAAPTP
+1377 
-1385 GTGSTDQEAAPTPG
+1385 

-1415 GGNLSKYQV
+1415 GGSLSKYQV

-1446 TNTYKVEGD
+1446 TNTYKVESD
-1455 DYKDI
+1455 DYRDI

-1676 EEIRPKQVTDIYLYK
+1676 EEIRPKQVTDIYLYR

-1738 ALDGFIITYIY
+1738 ALDGFTITYIY

-1754 ETADIVIKKKWDM
+1754 ETANIVIKKKWDM

-1833 MSVEEVNQDAEGR
+1833 MSVEEVNQDAEGK

-2604 DAATSAEIKYTVEES
+2604 DAATGAEIKYTVEES

-2810 AIKYVVSEDNVP
+2810 AIKYMVSEDNVP

-2935 TNTYEPETKELKI
+2935 TNNYEPETKELKI

-2967 NLQANGETVDTITLH
+2967 NLQANGETVDTITLR
-2982 SDSASNAAEEGK
+2982 SDSASIAAVAEAKASNESGNDGNSNSEDASNAADEGK

-3091 TGNSETKEVRL
+3091 TGNGETKEVRL

-3348 TYTMPVKDAEGK
+3348 TYTMRVKDAEGK

-3553 IPFHVEKEWDIDLEK
+3553 ITFHVEKEWDIDLEK

-4060 ITNKYTGEKEN
+4060 ITNKYT
-4071 EDKINITVTKA
+4071 
-4082 WDDEGQEDKRPD
+4082 
-4094 SIKVKLMAD
+4094 
-4103 GEMVQELELTKANNW
+4103 
-4118 TQKVEDLL
+4118 
-4126 LKNNEGKEIKYT
+4126 
-4138 VEEVTSAGS
+4138 
-4147 LENYEIKIT
+4147 
-4156 GDASSGFTIT
+4156 
-4166 NTYKDNKK
+4166 
-4174 TINIPIKKVW
+4174 
-4184 VDDNNAAGKRP
+4184 
-4195 ESVKVTLKNVT
+4195 
-4206 TGEDVKTVEL
+4206 
-4216 LKANNWQTTVE
+4216 
-4227 KLPQYTEDGKE
+4227 
-4238 IEYAVEEETVSGY
+4238 
-4251 TAKIDGSAAEGFTV
+4251 
-4265 TNEYDAS
+4265 
-4272 KITII
+4272 
-4277 KEWKGDEEHKDSR
+4277 
-4290 PKSVKVTLKA
+4290 
-4300 DGEDYASFDL
+4300 
-4310 SESNSWKMT
+4310 
-4319 MHVPTAKEDGTEIKY
+4319 
-4334 TAEEVSVKD
+4334 
-4343 YETKVGEVQKTE
+4343 
-4355 DGYSITITNTYK
+4355 
-4367 PETGSIK
+4367 
-4374 ITKIW
+4374 
-4379 KDEGHTDNR
+4379 
-4388 PSQIKVKLLKGEEV
+4388 
-4402 DQEITLSAEN
+4402 
-4412 ASSEDSTKW
+4412 
-4421 SCTLQNK
+4421 
-4428 ALRDEKGQT
+4428 
-4437 IEYTVEEDKTGESED
+4437 
-4452 AQKIQKYGTKVEG
+4452 
-4465 DAEKGFTITNTYG
+4465 
-4478 EQEITVTKKW
+4478 
-4488 DDLGHE
+4488 
-4494 KDRPEEIQFKLMAN
+4494 
-4508 GEFKQNIILT
+4508 
-4518 AAEGWTKT
+4518 
-4526 VTGLQAADDAGKT
+4526 
-4539 IEYTVTEDKEA
+4539 
-4550 NGDKLKN
+4550 
-4557 YKTSE
+4557 
-4562 AEGDM
+4562 
-4567 EKGFTITNT
+4567 
-4576 YDDED
+4576 
-4581 PATINILLKKVWEDD
+4581 
-4596 DNAAKVRPDSVKVTL
+4596 
-4611 KNKNTGE
+4611 
-4618 EVATVDLSEENSWQ
+4618 
-4632 AVVRDQPAKDDEGK
+4632 
-4646 DIEYQVEEVK
+4646 
-4656 VENYTTKIGDMEKTE
+4656 
-4671 DGYSFTITNTY
+4671 
-4682 EAEDKKITII
+4682 
-4692 KKWKG
+4692 
-4697 DEESKEQDQEEQGQE
+4697 
-4712 DQQQDKQEG
+4712 
-4721 QEQEGQESK
+4721 
-4730 DKRPESVVVRLKAG
+4730 
-4744 DIEFKTLVLDKENN
+4744 
-4758 WQASVRVPVKDADGT
+4758 
-4773 EYNYTVTEDP
+4773 
-4783 VENYETEISEAEK
+4783 
-4796 TEEGYTFTITN
+4796 
-4807 SYKKETTNIKITKI
+4807 
-4821 WKDENDKAKKRP
+4821 
-4833 EKVKI
+4833 
-4838 DLKANG
+4838 
-4844 TVVKSITLPDGTV
+4844 
-4857 TDPSTEEKEGAEEA
+4857 
-4871 GTDTSKE
+4871 
-4878 ENNGTGAD
+4878 
-4886 AGNAADSAALAL
+4886 
-4898 ESDNADEEGDK
+4898 
-4909 DAGDKQEGSEG
+4909 
-4920 SEGSEETAVTE
+4920 
-4931 WTGTIENM
+4931 
-4939 PLRDENGELIT
+4939 
-4950 YTVEE
+4950 
-4955 DKNVEAEK
+4955 
-4963 IRYYK
+4963 
-4968 TEVSGD
+4968 
-4974 AQSGFTVTNTYGDK
+4974 
-4988 ATFHVEKEWKIDLG
+4988 
-5002 NTDRPDSIRV
+5002 
-5012 AIQKKEN
+5012 
-5019 DAWKTEQVVVLSSDN
+5019 
-5034 DWKLDVEILEGS
+5034 
-5046 GEYRAR
+5046 
-5052 EMQQDNAWDEIVGKI
+5052 
-5067 DTLTQDTYA
+5067 
-5076 SWLSSM
+5076 
-5082 KESGKDYW
+5082 
-5090 SSLPDAIRNAADQG
+5090 
-5104 YSALCDKVGAEGEEL
+5104 
-5119 RKKMISMLGA
+5119 
-5129 KDADSKIVT
+5129 
-5138 GEAAKEEGGEDGRYV
+5138 
-5153 IYSVPAR
+5153 
-5160 PTAITGEQEAHQTRY
+5160 
-5175 EVKYEDEKNSC
+5175 
-5186 KITNEAILEIDVI
+5186 
-5199 KRWIVP
+5199 
-5205 EGTELPEKVW
+5205 
-5215 VALMAKPSSKFTEQL
+5215 
-5230 PAGVLDYEFPV
+5230 
-5241 INPKTGG
+5241 
-5248 QNPVS
+5248 
-5253 IISDMAL
+5253 
-5260 GLSADWLDNLI
+5260 
-5271 PNIPKLA
+5271 
-5278 IAKITKDDN
+5278 
-5287 WKTTFIVSKYT
+5287 
-5298 MGVPMEYKGAE
+5298 
-5309 LTSEVIRQIIKYLSG
+5309 
-5324 FDIPISVNILDGY
+5324 
-5337 ISIPT
+5337 
-5342 KAIKTI
+5342 
-5348 MGIENVSDILD
+5348 
-5359 FSKLTGAALKKA
+5359 
-5371 KSLTLDD
+5371 
-5378 LKNLGLNTITDVGHL
+5378 
-5393 MANVI
+5393 
-5398 NIKFNIPPGDPTPGT
+5398 
-5413 IEGEKTWDD
+5413 
-5422 NNNAAGK
+5422 
-5429 RPETIT
+5429 
-5435 VRLYKN
+5435 
-5441 GEPAKDAKG
+5441 
-5450 NDIVAVT
+5450 
-5457 SKDANWKYTFTDLA
+5457 
-5471 DKDDEGNTITY
+5471 
-5482 SVREDPVEYYETTYS
+5482 
-5497 GYNITNKYTEK
+5497 EK

-5662 TIYGLPTKEEDDT
+5662 TIYGLPTKEEDGT

-5937 KANGTVVKSLHLP
+5937 KANGTVVKSLYLP

-6208 DPVEDYKTEVKEEST
+6208 DPVEDYKTEVKEESG

-6247 KIWKDEGFEA
+6247 KIWKDEGFET

-6297 AGKDDTTEGEDTSK
+6297 AG
-6311 KDETAEGEDTAGSNP
+6311 AAGSNP
-6326 STEGTGTG
+6326 SLEGTGT

-6578 KYEDKDNSCI
+6578 KYEDKDNSCT

-6598 VIKRWLELNGAKK
+6598 VIKRWLELNGAKE

-6645 VPVVSPIKGGN
+6645 FPVVSPIKGGN
-6656 DIFAVLADYDL
+6656 DIIAVLADYAL

-6692 NWRTSYVVSK
+6692 NWRTSFVVSK

-6852 QPALDENGKEITATT
+6852 QPALDENGKEITAIT

-7106 VTEDPVKNYT
+7106 VNEDPVKNYT

>member
-103 KSEDGAADT
+103 KSESGAAGT
-112 SSDAAGKDG
+112 SSAAAA
-121 TSGDASASTSENA
+121 SGDSSAANGSNKDSSASTSENA
-134 GQSATDGT
+134 GQNAADGT
-142 SKEAANQ
+142 SKDAANQ
-149 SKSATGEDDEELTD
+149 SESATGEDDEELTD

-229 SDSETTTTVEYTSA
+229 SDSETTTTVRYTSA

-263 RDSDGTFIIKNTY
+263 RDSEGTFIIKNTY

-355 IVESDN
+355 VVESDN

-435 FSVDPIPCFESVVT
+435 FSVDPIPYFESVVT

-643 TWVIQY
+643 TWVIRY
-649 QFCAANQHAVDVI
+649 QFCATNQHAVDVI

-670 NTRPDSFRLKMGG
+670 NTRPDSFRLKMDG
-683 NGDSA
+683 NGDTA

-718 FRRPVITDA
+718 FKRPVITDA

-738 VTITEDKNYQIELKY
+738 VTITEDENYQIELKY

-776 KTLSVRLDKDSTYV
+776 KTLSVTLDKDSTYV
-790 QKLEVFVDKE
+790 QKLEVPFDKGE
-800 ETLYAPE
+800 MLYAPE

-955 IWEDDDNISGFSNTL
+955 IWEDDDNISGYSNTL

-981 FKKPDGT
+981 FKKLDGT

-1022 YNSFEVSGIPSWYE
+1022 YKSFEVSGIPSWYE

-1047 RINCKLKD
+1047 LINCKLKD
-1055 EYEYKPLE
+1055 EYEYKSLE

-1099 ISATERKKD
+1099 ISATEPKND

-1142 VTRNEKQKQ
+1142 VTRNEEQKQK
-1151 IYTVHCVYS
+1151 YTVHCVYS

-1257 EEADKKT
+1257 EDADKKT

-1320 RVEEVETSTGTDTGT
+1320 RVEEVETTTGTDTGT

-1362 STTSTDTGST
+1362 TTTSTDTGST
-1372 DTGST
+1372 D
-1377 DQEAAPTP
+1377 
-1385 GTGSTDQEAAPTPG
+1385 

-1415 GGNLSKYQV
+1415 GGSLSKYQV

-1446 TNTYKVEGD
+1446 TNTYKVESD
-1455 DYKDI
+1455 DYRDI

-1676 EEIRPKQVTDIYLYK
+1676 EEIRPKQVTDIYLYR

-1738 ALDGFIITYIY
+1738 ALDGFTITYIY

-1754 ETADIVIKKKWDM
+1754 ETANIVIKKKWDM

-1833 MSVEEVNQDAEGR
+1833 MSVEEVNQDAEGK
-1846 EIKTDGEGAESS
+1846 EIKTD
-1858 GKDTDS
+1858 
-1864 QQTAG
+1864 G

-2604 DAATSAEIKYTVEES
+2604 DAATGAEIKYTVEES

-2810 AIKYVVSEDNVP
+2810 AIKYMVSEDNVP

-2830 NAIDGFIVTNSYRTQ
+2830 NAIDGFIVTNSYRTR

-2935 TNTYEPETKELKI
+2935 TNNYEPETKELKI

-2967 NLQANGETVDTITLH
+2967 NLQANGETVDTITLR
-2982 SDSASNAAEEGK
+2982 SDSASIAAVAEAKASNESGNDGNSNSEDASNAADEGK

-3091 TGNSETKEVRL
+3091 TGNGETKEVRL

-3331 DIIARSIALD
+3331 DSIARSIALD

-3348 TYTMPVKDAEGK
+3348 TYTMRVKDAEGK

-3553 IPFHVEKEWDIDLEK
+3553 ITFHVEKEWDIDLEK

-4118 TQKVEDLL
+4118 TQKVEDLP

-4156 GDASSGFTIT
+4156 GD
-4166 NTYKDNKK
+4166 
-4174 TINIPIKKVW
+4174 
-4184 VDDNNAAGKRP
+4184 
-4195 ESVKVTLKNVT
+4195 
-4206 TGEDVKTVEL
+4206 
-4216 LKANNWQTTVE
+4216 
-4227 KLPQYTEDGKE
+4227 
-4238 IEYAVEEETVSGY
+4238 
-4251 TAKIDGSAAEGFTV
+4251 
-4265 TNEYDAS
+4265 
-4272 KITII
+4272 
-4277 KEWKGDEEHKDSR
+4277 
-4290 PKSVKVTLKA
+4290 
-4300 DGEDYASFDL
+4300 
-4310 SESNSWKMT
+4310 
-4319 MHVPTAKEDGTEIKY
+4319 
-4334 TAEEVSVKD
+4334 
-4343 YETKVGEVQKTE
+4343 
-4355 DGYSITITNTYK
+4355 
-4367 PETGSIK
+4367 
-4374 ITKIW
+4374 
-4379 KDEGHTDNR
+4379 
-4388 PSQIKVKLLKGEEV
+4388 
-4402 DQEITLSAEN
+4402 
-4412 ASSEDSTKW
+4412 
-4421 SCTLQNK
+4421 
-4428 ALRDEKGQT
+4428 
-4437 IEYTVEEDKTGESED
+4437 
-4452 AQKIQKYGTKVEG
+4452 
-4465 DAEKGFTITNTYG
+4465 
-4478 EQEITVTKKW
+4478 
-4488 DDLGHE
+4488 
-4494 KDRPEEIQFKLMAN
+4494 
-4508 GEFKQNIILT
+4508 
-4518 AAEGWTKT
+4518 
-4526 VTGLQAADDAGKT
+4526 
-4539 IEYTVTEDKEA
+4539 
-4550 NGDKLKN
+4550 
-4557 YKTSE
+4557 
-4562 AEGDM
+4562 
-4567 EKGFTITNT
+4567 
-4576 YDDED
+4576 
-4581 PATINILLKKVWEDD
+4581 
-4596 DNAAKVRPDSVKVTL
+4596 
-4611 KNKNTGE
+4611 
-4618 EVATVDLSEENSWQ
+4618 
-4632 AVVRDQPAKDDEGK
+4632 
-4646 DIEYQVEEVK
+4646 
-4656 VENYTTKIGDMEKTE
+4656 
-4671 DGYSFTITNTY
+4671 
-4682 EAEDKKITII
+4682 
-4692 KKWKG
+4692 
-4697 DEESKEQDQEEQGQE
+4697 
-4712 DQQQDKQEG
+4712 
-4721 QEQEGQESK
+4721 
-4730 DKRPESVVVRLKAG
+4730 
-4744 DIEFKTLVLDKENN
+4744 
-4758 WQASVRVPVKDADGT
+4758 
-4773 EYNYTVTEDP
+4773 
-4783 VENYETEISEAEK
+4783 
-4796 TEEGYTFTITN
+4796 
-4807 SYKKETTNIKITKI
+4807 
-4821 WKDENDKAKKRP
+4821 
-4833 EKVKI
+4833 
-4838 DLKANG
+4838 
-4844 TVVKSITLPDGTV
+4844 
-4857 TDPSTEEKEGAEEA
+4857 
-4871 GTDTSKE
+4871 
-4878 ENNGTGAD
+4878 
-4886 AGNAADSAALAL
+4886 
-4898 ESDNADEEGDK
+4898 
-4909 DAGDKQEGSEG
+4909 
-4920 SEGSEETAVTE
+4920 
-4931 WTGTIENM
+4931 
-4939 PLRDENGELIT
+4939 
-4950 YTVEE
+4950 
-4955 DKNVEAEK
+4955 
-4963 IRYYK
+4963 
-4968 TEVSGD
+4968 
-4974 AQSGFTVTNTYGDK
+4974 
-4988 ATFHVEKEWKIDLG
+4988 
-5002 NTDRPDSIRV
+5002 
-5012 AIQKKEN
+5012 
-5019 DAWKTEQVVVLSSDN
+5019 
-5034 DWKLDVEILEGS
+5034 
-5046 GEYRAR
+5046 
-5052 EMQQDNAWDEIVGKI
+5052 
-5067 DTLTQDTYA
+5067 
-5076 SWLSSM
+5076 
-5082 KESGKDYW
+5082 
-5090 SSLPDAIRNAADQG
+5090 
-5104 YSALCDKVGAEGEEL
+5104 
-5119 RKKMISMLGA
+5119 
-5129 KDADSKIVT
+5129 
-5138 GEAAKEEGGEDGRYV
+5138 
-5153 IYSVPAR
+5153 
-5160 PTAITGEQEAHQTRY
+5160 
-5175 EVKYEDEKNSC
+5175 
-5186 KITNEAILEIDVI
+5186 
-5199 KRWIVP
+5199 
-5205 EGTELPEKVW
+5205 
-5215 VALMAKPSSKFTEQL
+5215 
-5230 PAGVLDYEFPV
+5230 
-5241 INPKTGG
+5241 
-5248 QNPVS
+5248 
-5253 IISDMAL
+5253 
-5260 GLSADWLDNLI
+5260 
-5271 PNIPKLA
+5271 
-5278 IAKITKDDN
+5278 
-5287 WKTTFIVSKYT
+5287 
-5298 MGVPMEYKGAE
+5298 
-5309 LTSEVIRQIIKYLSG
+5309 
-5324 FDIPISVNILDGY
+5324 
-5337 ISIPT
+5337 
-5342 KAIKTI
+5342 
-5348 MGIENVSDILD
+5348 
-5359 FSKLTGAALKKA
+5359 
-5371 KSLTLDD
+5371 
-5378 LKNLGLNTITDVGHL
+5378 
-5393 MANVI
+5393 
-5398 NIKFNIPPGDPTPGT
+5398 
-5413 IEGEKTWDD
+5413 
-5422 NNNAAGK
+5422 
-5429 RPETIT
+5429 
-5435 VRLYKN
+5435 
-5441 GEPAKDAKG
+5441 
-5450 NDIVAVT
+5450 
-5457 SKDANWKYTFTDLA
+5457 
-5471 DKDDEGNTITY
+5471 
-5482 SVREDPVEYYETTYS
+5482 
-5497 GYNITNKYTEK
+5497 
-5508 KVNEDKIDITVIKK
+5508 
-5522 WDDQGQQDKRPEFIE
+5522 
-5537 VTLTADDASVQA
+5537 
-5549 QTVKLTRSNDWT
+5549 
-5561 YTFKDLPLKNAEGKE
+5561 
-5576 IEYKVNEV
+5576 
-5584 TVEHYK
+5584 
-5590 TEVTGN
+5590 

-5662 TIYGLPTKEEDDT
+5662 TIYGLPTKEEDGT

-5937 KANGTVVKSLHLP
+5937 KANGTVVKSLYLP

-6247 KIWKDEGFEA
+6247 KIWKDEGFET

-6297 AGKDDTTEGEDTSK
+6297 AG
-6311 KDETAEGEDTAGSNP
+6311 AAGSNP
-6326 STEGTGTG
+6326 SLEGTGT

-6578 KYEDKDNSCI
+6578 KYEDKDNSCT

-6656 DIFAVLADYDL
+6656 DIFAVLADYAL

-6692 NWRTSYVVSK
+6692 NWRTSFVVSK

>member
-103 KSEDGAADT
+103 KSESGAAGT
-112 SSDAAGKDG
+112 SSAAAA
-121 TSGDASASTSENA
+121 SGDSSAANGSNKDSSASTSENA
-134 GQSATDGT
+134 GQNAADGT
-142 SKEAANQ
+142 SKDAANQ
-149 SKSATGEDDEELTD
+149 SESATGEDDEELTD

-229 SDSETTTTVEYTSA
+229 SDSETTTTVRYTSA

-263 RDSDGTFIIKNTY
+263 RDSEGTFIIKNTY

-355 IVESDN
+355 VVESDN

-435 FSVDPIPCFESVVT
+435 FSVDPIPYFESVVT

-482 RPDQIGLTF
+482 RPDQIGLNF

-590 LDDGNIENVIA
+590 LDGGNIENVIA

-612 LDLPADFTA
+612 LDLPDDFTA

-643 TWVIQY
+643 TWVIRY
-649 QFCAANQHAVDVI
+649 QFCATNQHAVDVI

-670 NTRPDSFRLKMGG
+670 NTRPDSFRLKMDG
-683 NGDSA
+683 NGDNA
-688 GYYIVLSKDDAI
+688 GYYVVLSKDDAI

-718 FRRPVITDA
+718 FKKPVITDA
-727 NAAALMGYTSN
+727 NAAALMGYTSK
-738 VTITEDKNYQIELKY
+738 VTITEDENYQIELKY

-790 QKLEVFVDKE
+790 QKLEVPSDQGK
-800 ETLYAPE
+800 TLYAPE
-807 GLSADDITV
+807 GLSAGDITV

-851 KTDKVNIGVQKEW
+851 KTDKVNIGVQKKW
-864 IDEGHT
+864 IDEGHM

-897 NWKSAFTGLDQLSN
+897 DWKSAFTGLDQLSN
-911 GHEYKVEEV
+911 GHEYKVKEV
-920 LSDKQEKLYKSSV
+920 LSDKQEKLYKPSV
-933 KGDASSGFTITN
+933 TGDASSGFTITN

-955 IWEDDDNISGFSNTL
+955 IWEDDDNISGYSNTL

-998 PDAVEVDSIWEC
+998 PDVVEVASIWEC

-1022 YNSFEVSGIPSWYE
+1022 YSFFEVSGIPTWYD
-1036 VEANYTKQDGF
+1036 VESSYTKENGF
-1047 RINCKLKD
+1047 LITCKLK
-1055 EYEYKPLE
+1055 ETYEYTPLE
-1063 IYTVWEGEDET
+1063 IDTVWEGEDET
-1074 VGSSQRPANI
+1074 VGSSQRPATI

-1099 ISATERKKD
+1099 ISATEPKNN

-1151 IYTVHCVYS
+1151 KYTVHCVYS

-1190 DVKQEGDNALI
+1190 DVKQESDNALI

-1257 EEADKKT
+1257 EDADKKT

-1280 PDSVTV
+1280 PDSVMV

-1292 SLVKDDIVLSEDNE
+1292 SLVKDDIVLSEDND

-1320 RVEEVETSTGTDTGT
+1320 RVEEVETTTGTDTGT

-1362 STTSTDTGST
+1362 TTTSTDTGST
-1372 DTGST
+1372 D
-1377 DQEAAPTP
+1377 
-1385 GTGSTDQEAAPTPG
+1385 

-1415 GGNLSKYQV
+1415 GGSLSKYQV

-1446 TNTYKVEGD
+1446 TNTYKVESD
-1455 DYKDI
+1455 DYRDI

-1676 EEIRPKQVTDIYLYK
+1676 EEIRPKQVTDIYLYR

-1738 ALDGFIITYIY
+1738 ALDGFTITYIY

-1754 ETADIVIKKKWDM
+1754 ETANIVIKKKWDM

-1833 MSVEEVNQDAEGR
+1833 MSVEEVNQDAEGK

-2604 DAATSAEIKYTVEES
+2604 DAATGAEIKYTVEES

-2644 TYKPGDGKVN
+2644 TYKSGDGKVN

-2935 TNTYEPETKELKI
+2935 TNNYEPETKELKI

-2967 NLQANGETVDTITLH
+2967 NLQANGETVDTITLR
-2982 SDSASNAAEEGK
+2982 SDSASIAAVAEAKASNESGNDGNSNSEDASNAADEGK

-3091 TGNSETKEVRL
+3091 TGNGETKEVRL

-3331 DIIARSIALD
+3331 DSIARSIALD

-3348 TYTMPVKDAEGK
+3348 TYTMRVKDAEGK

-3464 GDDADPDGA
+3464 GDDADSDGA

-3553 IPFHVEKEWDIDLEK
+3553 ITFHVEKEWDIDLEK

-4060 ITNKYTGEKEN
+4060 ITNKYT
-4071 EDKINITVTKA
+4071 
-4082 WDDEGQEDKRPD
+4082 
-4094 SIKVKLMAD
+4094 
-4103 GEMVQELELTKANNW
+4103 
-4118 TQKVEDLL
+4118 
-4126 LKNNEGKEIKYT
+4126 
-4138 VEEVTSAGS
+4138 
-4147 LENYEIKIT
+4147 
-4156 GDASSGFTIT
+4156 
-4166 NTYKDNKK
+4166 
-4174 TINIPIKKVW
+4174 
-4184 VDDNNAAGKRP
+4184 
-4195 ESVKVTLKNVT
+4195 
-4206 TGEDVKTVEL
+4206 
-4216 LKANNWQTTVE
+4216 
-4227 KLPQYTEDGKE
+4227 
-4238 IEYAVEEETVSGY
+4238 
-4251 TAKIDGSAAEGFTV
+4251 
-4265 TNEYDAS
+4265 
-4272 KITII
+4272 
-4277 KEWKGDEEHKDSR
+4277 
-4290 PKSVKVTLKA
+4290 
-4300 DGEDYASFDL
+4300 
-4310 SESNSWKMT
+4310 
-4319 MHVPTAKEDGTEIKY
+4319 
-4334 TAEEVSVKD
+4334 
-4343 YETKVGEVQKTE
+4343 
-4355 DGYSITITNTYK
+4355 
-4367 PETGSIK
+4367 
-4374 ITKIW
+4374 
-4379 KDEGHTDNR
+4379 
-4388 PSQIKVKLLKGEEV
+4388 
-4402 DQEITLSAEN
+4402 
-4412 ASSEDSTKW
+4412 
-4421 SCTLQNK
+4421 
-4428 ALRDEKGQT
+4428 
-4437 IEYTVEEDKTGESED
+4437 
-4452 AQKIQKYGTKVEG
+4452 
-4465 DAEKGFTITNTYG
+4465 
-4478 EQEITVTKKW
+4478 
-4488 DDLGHE
+4488 
-4494 KDRPEEIQFKLMAN
+4494 
-4508 GEFKQNIILT
+4508 
-4518 AAEGWTKT
+4518 
-4526 VTGLQAADDAGKT
+4526 
-4539 IEYTVTEDKEA
+4539 
-4550 NGDKLKN
+4550 
-4557 YKTSE
+4557 
-4562 AEGDM
+4562 
-4567 EKGFTITNT
+4567 
-4576 YDDED
+4576 
-4581 PATINILLKKVWEDD
+4581 
-4596 DNAAKVRPDSVKVTL
+4596 
-4611 KNKNTGE
+4611 
-4618 EVATVDLSEENSWQ
+4618 
-4632 AVVRDQPAKDDEGK
+4632 
-4646 DIEYQVEEVK
+4646 
-4656 VENYTTKIGDMEKTE
+4656 
-4671 DGYSFTITNTY
+4671 
-4682 EAEDKKITII
+4682 
-4692 KKWKG
+4692 
-4697 DEESKEQDQEEQGQE
+4697 
-4712 DQQQDKQEG
+4712 
-4721 QEQEGQESK
+4721 
-4730 DKRPESVVVRLKAG
+4730 
-4744 DIEFKTLVLDKENN
+4744 
-4758 WQASVRVPVKDADGT
+4758 
-4773 EYNYTVTEDP
+4773 
-4783 VENYETEISEAEK
+4783 
-4796 TEEGYTFTITN
+4796 
-4807 SYKKETTNIKITKI
+4807 
-4821 WKDENDKAKKRP
+4821 
-4833 EKVKI
+4833 
-4838 DLKANG
+4838 
-4844 TVVKSITLPDGTV
+4844 
-4857 TDPSTEEKEGAEEA
+4857 
-4871 GTDTSKE
+4871 
-4878 ENNGTGAD
+4878 
-4886 AGNAADSAALAL
+4886 
-4898 ESDNADEEGDK
+4898 
-4909 DAGDKQEGSEG
+4909 
-4920 SEGSEETAVTE
+4920 
-4931 WTGTIENM
+4931 
-4939 PLRDENGELIT
+4939 
-4950 YTVEE
+4950 
-4955 DKNVEAEK
+4955 
-4963 IRYYK
+4963 
-4968 TEVSGD
+4968 
-4974 AQSGFTVTNTYGDK
+4974 
-4988 ATFHVEKEWKIDLG
+4988 
-5002 NTDRPDSIRV
+5002 
-5012 AIQKKEN
+5012 
-5019 DAWKTEQVVVLSSDN
+5019 
-5034 DWKLDVEILEGS
+5034 
-5046 GEYRAR
+5046 
-5052 EMQQDNAWDEIVGKI
+5052 
-5067 DTLTQDTYA
+5067 
-5076 SWLSSM
+5076 
-5082 KESGKDYW
+5082 
-5090 SSLPDAIRNAADQG
+5090 
-5104 YSALCDKVGAEGEEL
+5104 
-5119 RKKMISMLGA
+5119 
-5129 KDADSKIVT
+5129 
-5138 GEAAKEEGGEDGRYV
+5138 
-5153 IYSVPAR
+5153 
-5160 PTAITGEQEAHQTRY
+5160 
-5175 EVKYEDEKNSC
+5175 
-5186 KITNEAILEIDVI
+5186 
-5199 KRWIVP
+5199 
-5205 EGTELPEKVW
+5205 
-5215 VALMAKPSSKFTEQL
+5215 
-5230 PAGVLDYEFPV
+5230 
-5241 INPKTGG
+5241 
-5248 QNPVS
+5248 
-5253 IISDMAL
+5253 
-5260 GLSADWLDNLI
+5260 
-5271 PNIPKLA
+5271 
-5278 IAKITKDDN
+5278 
-5287 WKTTFIVSKYT
+5287 
-5298 MGVPMEYKGAE
+5298 
-5309 LTSEVIRQIIKYLSG
+5309 
-5324 FDIPISVNILDGY
+5324 
-5337 ISIPT
+5337 
-5342 KAIKTI
+5342 
-5348 MGIENVSDILD
+5348 
-5359 FSKLTGAALKKA
+5359 
-5371 KSLTLDD
+5371 
-5378 LKNLGLNTITDVGHL
+5378 
-5393 MANVI
+5393 
-5398 NIKFNIPPGDPTPGT
+5398 
-5413 IEGEKTWDD
+5413 
-5422 NNNAAGK
+5422 
-5429 RPETIT
+5429 
-5435 VRLYKN
+5435 
-5441 GEPAKDAKG
+5441 
-5450 NDIVAVT
+5450 
-5457 SKDANWKYTFTDLA
+5457 
-5471 DKDDEGNTITY
+5471 
-5482 SVREDPVEYYETTYS
+5482 
-5497 GYNITNKYTEK
+5497 EK

-5662 TIYGLPTKEEDDT
+5662 TIYGLPTKEEDGT

-5922 EGYDDVRPSQVRIDL
+5922 EGYDDVRPSQIRIDL
-5937 KANGTVVKSLHLP
+5937 KANGTVVKSLYLP

-6297 AGKDDTTEGEDTSK
+6297 AG
-6311 KDETAEGEDTAGSNP
+6311 AAGSNP
-6326 STEGTGTG
+6326 SSEGTGT

-6656 DIFAVLADYDL
+6656 DIFAVLADYAL

-6692 NWRTSYVVSK
+6692 NWRTSFVVSK

-6775 KAKTLQLDD
+6775 KAKTLKLDD

-6852 QPALDENGKEITATT
+6852 QPAVDENGNEITATT

-6882 KDANGNKITYSIR
+6882 KDADGNKITYSIR

-6968 WTDTIKD
+6968 WTDTIKN

>member
-149 SKSATGEDDEELTD
+149 SESATGEDDEELTD

-229 SDSETTTTVEYTSA
+229 SDSETTTTVRYTSA

-332 KRSVQKDFDCSNI
+332 KQSVQKDFDCSNI

-355 IVESDN
+355 VVESDN

-435 FSVDPIPCFESVVT
+435 FSVDPIPYFESVVT

-482 RPDQIGLTF
+482 RPDQIGLAF

-506 SAGDNWKNDS
+506 SARDNWKNDS

-643 TWVIQY
+643 TWVIRY

-670 NTRPDSFRLKMGG
+670 NTRPDSFRLKMD
-683 NGDSA
+683 GDGDTA

-706 SLIWLTGENIYA
+706 SLIWLTGENIYD
-718 FRRPVITDA
+718 FNRPVITDA

-738 VTITEDKNYQIELKY
+738 VTITEDENYQIELKY

-776 KTLSVRLDKDSTYV
+776 KTLSVTLDKDSTYV
-790 QKLEVFVDKE
+790 QKLEVPSDQGK
-800 ETLYAPE
+800 TLYAPE

-851 KTDKVNIGVQKEW
+851 KTDKVNIGVQKKW
-864 IDEGHT
+864 IDEGHM

-897 NWKSAFTGLDQLSN
+897 DWKSAFTGLDQLSN

-955 IWEDDDNISGFSNTL
+955 IWEEDADRSGYPNML
-970 SRPSSFNMKIN
+970 SRPNSFNMKIN
-981 FKKPDGT
+981 FKKEDGT

-998 PDAVEVDSIWEC
+998 PDVVEVASIWEC
-1010 TFTDYDGFVKQY
+1010 TFTDYDGFVKQHY
-1022 YNSFEVSGIPSWYE
+1022 RSFEVSGIPTWYD
-1036 VEANYTKQDGF
+1036 VESSYTKENGF
-1047 RINCKLKD
+1047 LITCKLK
-1055 EYEYKPLE
+1055 ETYEYTPLE

-1074 VGSSQRPANI
+1074 VGSSQRPATI
-1084 ELTLSTDGRS
+1084 ELILSTDERS

-1099 ISATERKKD
+1099 ISTTESKNN
-1108 ICVSKDVY
+1108 ICVSEDVY

-1142 VTRNEKQKQ
+1142 VTRKEKQKQ
-1151 IYTVHCVYS
+1151 KYTVHCVYS

-1190 DVKQEGDNALI
+1190 DVKRESDNALI

-1257 EEADKKT
+1257 EDADKKT

-1320 RVEEVETSTGTDTGT
+1320 RVEEVETTTGTDTGT

-1399 TGTTDQDAA
+1399 T
-1408 PTPGTTT
+1408 TT
-1415 GGNLSKYQV
+1415 GGSLSKYQV

-1455 DYKDI
+1455 DYRDI

-1519 GTGDSRQAIT
+1519 GTGDSRQAIK
-1529 YNVLEVGTEDEAP
+1529 YNVLEVGVEDEAP

-1549 PTPEEGDTTTG
+1549 PEEGGTTTG

-1592 TSTDTDTQEPAPTPS
+1592 TGTDTDTQEPAPTPS

-1738 ALDGFIITYIY
+1738 ALDGFTITYIY

-1754 ETADIVIKKKWDM
+1754 ETANIVIKKKWDM

-1846 EIKTDGEGAESS
+1846 EIKTDGEGDESS

-2062 SFASVDGKIVDAG
+2062 SFASVDGMIVDAG

-2604 DAATSAEIKYTVEES
+2604 DAATGAEIKYTVEES

-2967 NLQANGETVDTITLH
+2967 NLQANGETVDTITLR

-3091 TGNSETKEVRL
+3091 TGNGETKEARL

-3553 IPFHVEKEWDIDLEK
+3553 ITFHVEKEWDIDLEK

-3799 PLKGGMNPLEMI
+3799 PIKGGMNPLEMI

-4001 EPAKDEKGNEITATT
+4001 EPAKD
-4016 SKNADWSYTFTNCPS
+4016 
-4031 KDKDGNAIT
+4031 
-4040 YSVRED
+4040 
-4046 PVPEGYEVTYSGYN
+4046 
-4060 ITNKYTGEKEN
+4060 
-4071 EDKINITVTKA
+4071 
-4082 WDDEGQEDKRPD
+4082 
-4094 SIKVKLMAD
+4094 
-4103 GEMVQELELTKANNW
+4103 
-4118 TQKVEDLL
+4118 
-4126 LKNNEGKEIKYT
+4126 
-4138 VEEVTSAGS
+4138 
-4147 LENYEIKIT
+4147 
-4156 GDASSGFTIT
+4156 
-4166 NTYKDNKK
+4166 
-4174 TINIPIKKVW
+4174 
-4184 VDDNNAAGKRP
+4184 
-4195 ESVKVTLKNVT
+4195 
-4206 TGEDVKTVEL
+4206 
-4216 LKANNWQTTVE
+4216 
-4227 KLPQYTEDGKE
+4227 
-4238 IEYAVEEETVSGY
+4238 
-4251 TAKIDGSAAEGFTV
+4251 
-4265 TNEYDAS
+4265 
-4272 KITII
+4272 
-4277 KEWKGDEEHKDSR
+4277 
-4290 PKSVKVTLKA
+4290 
-4300 DGEDYASFDL
+4300 
-4310 SESNSWKMT
+4310 
-4319 MHVPTAKEDGTEIKY
+4319 
-4334 TAEEVSVKD
+4334 
-4343 YETKVGEVQKTE
+4343 
-4355 DGYSITITNTYK
+4355 
-4367 PETGSIK
+4367 
-4374 ITKIW
+4374 
-4379 KDEGHTDNR
+4379 
-4388 PSQIKVKLLKGEEV
+4388 
-4402 DQEITLSAEN
+4402 
-4412 ASSEDSTKW
+4412 
-4421 SCTLQNK
+4421 
-4428 ALRDEKGQT
+4428 
-4437 IEYTVEEDKTGESED
+4437 
-4452 AQKIQKYGTKVEG
+4452 
-4465 DAEKGFTITNTYG
+4465 
-4478 EQEITVTKKW
+4478 
-4488 DDLGHE
+4488 
-4494 KDRPEEIQFKLMAN
+4494 
-4508 GEFKQNIILT
+4508 
-4518 AAEGWTKT
+4518 
-4526 VTGLQAADDAGKT
+4526 
-4539 IEYTVTEDKEA
+4539 
-4550 NGDKLKN
+4550 
-4557 YKTSE
+4557 
-4562 AEGDM
+4562 
-4567 EKGFTITNT
+4567 
-4576 YDDED
+4576 
-4581 PATINILLKKVWEDD
+4581 
-4596 DNAAKVRPDSVKVTL
+4596 
-4611 KNKNTGE
+4611 
-4618 EVATVDLSEENSWQ
+4618 
-4632 AVVRDQPAKDDEGK
+4632 
-4646 DIEYQVEEVK
+4646 
-4656 VENYTTKIGDMEKTE
+4656 
-4671 DGYSFTITNTY
+4671 
-4682 EAEDKKITII
+4682 
-4692 KKWKG
+4692 
-4697 DEESKEQDQEEQGQE
+4697 
-4712 DQQQDKQEG
+4712 
-4721 QEQEGQESK
+4721 
-4730 DKRPESVVVRLKAG
+4730 
-4744 DIEFKTLVLDKENN
+4744 
-4758 WQASVRVPVKDADGT
+4758 
-4773 EYNYTVTEDP
+4773 
-4783 VENYETEISEAEK
+4783 
-4796 TEEGYTFTITN
+4796 
-4807 SYKKETTNIKITKI
+4807 
-4821 WKDENDKAKKRP
+4821 
-4833 EKVKI
+4833 
-4838 DLKANG
+4838 
-4844 TVVKSITLPDGTV
+4844 
-4857 TDPSTEEKEGAEEA
+4857 
-4871 GTDTSKE
+4871 
-4878 ENNGTGAD
+4878 
-4886 AGNAADSAALAL
+4886 
-4898 ESDNADEEGDK
+4898 
-4909 DAGDKQEGSEG
+4909 
-4920 SEGSEETAVTE
+4920 
-4931 WTGTIENM
+4931 
-4939 PLRDENGELIT
+4939 
-4950 YTVEE
+4950 
-4955 DKNVEAEK
+4955 
-4963 IRYYK
+4963 
-4968 TEVSGD
+4968 
-4974 AQSGFTVTNTYGDK
+4974 
-4988 ATFHVEKEWKIDLG
+4988 
-5002 NTDRPDSIRV
+5002 
-5012 AIQKKEN
+5012 
-5019 DAWKTEQVVVLSSDN
+5019 
-5034 DWKLDVEILEGS
+5034 
-5046 GEYRAR
+5046 
-5052 EMQQDNAWDEIVGKI
+5052 
-5067 DTLTQDTYA
+5067 
-5076 SWLSSM
+5076 
-5082 KESGKDYW
+5082 
-5090 SSLPDAIRNAADQG
+5090 
-5104 YSALCDKVGAEGEEL
+5104 
-5119 RKKMISMLGA
+5119 
-5129 KDADSKIVT
+5129 
-5138 GEAAKEEGGEDGRYV
+5138 
-5153 IYSVPAR
+5153 
-5160 PTAITGEQEAHQTRY
+5160 
-5175 EVKYEDEKNSC
+5175 
-5186 KITNEAILEIDVI
+5186 
-5199 KRWIVP
+5199 
-5205 EGTELPEKVW
+5205 
-5215 VALMAKPSSKFTEQL
+5215 
-5230 PAGVLDYEFPV
+5230 
-5241 INPKTGG
+5241 
-5248 QNPVS
+5248 
-5253 IISDMAL
+5253 
-5260 GLSADWLDNLI
+5260 
-5271 PNIPKLA
+5271 
-5278 IAKITKDDN
+5278 
-5287 WKTTFIVSKYT
+5287 
-5298 MGVPMEYKGAE
+5298 
-5309 LTSEVIRQIIKYLSG
+5309 
-5324 FDIPISVNILDGY
+5324 
-5337 ISIPT
+5337 
-5342 KAIKTI
+5342 
-5348 MGIENVSDILD
+5348 
-5359 FSKLTGAALKKA
+5359 
-5371 KSLTLDD
+5371 
-5378 LKNLGLNTITDVGHL
+5378 
-5393 MANVI
+5393 
-5398 NIKFNIPPGDPTPGT
+5398 
-5413 IEGEKTWDD
+5413 
-5422 NNNAAGK
+5422 
-5429 RPETIT
+5429 
-5435 VRLYKN
+5435 
-5441 GEPAKDAKG
+5441 AKG

-5537 VTLTADDASVQA
+5537 VTLTADDASVRA

-5662 TIYGLPTKEEDDT
+5662 TIYGLPTKEEDGT

-5721 PIRKVWKDDDNRA
+5721 PIRKVWKDDNNRA

-5937 KANGTVVKSLHLP
+5937 KANGTVVKSLYLP

-6345 EWTGTIQ
+6345 EWIGTIQ

-6438 VKVVELSSDNSWKL
+6438 VKVVELSSDNRWKL

-6656 DIFAVLADYDL
+6656 DIFAVLADYAL

-6692 NWRTSYVVSK
+6692 NWRTSFVVSK

-6775 KAKTLQLDD
+6775 KAKTLKLDD

-6852 QPALDENGKEITATT
+6852 QPAVDENDNEITATT

-6882 KDANGNKITYSIR
+6882 KDADGNKITYSIR

-6968 WTDTIKD
+6968 WTDTIKN

-7085 RAGAIMLTAGADAQS
+7085 RAGAIMLTAGADEQS

-7135 TYTEDG
+7135 TYTEEG

-7154 HGEYVPPNDP
+7154 HGQYVPPNDP